1 MKRKL
6 IVVFMTIVMAVSLAF
21 GMSIMTVGAAD
32 ELTLGAV
39 TLASGGNIEFECSQ
53 FTGGDNVELITPNQT
68 TGATTQIYVTSGENK
83 YYASH
88 VRQIVNA
95 RKRFSLFF
103 IVNGKSYNFDSATK
117 GDLLTIEKG
126 LTFASYPDLTV
137 SEDINYIFTGSSWIK
152 GKELPTEA
160 EALVLGDVSL
170 TNGSQIEIA
179 NTQFTAADEKELTIN
194 GKEYIVL
201 TGADGET
208 YTPSHVRQMGKTR
221 KAFKLYFNNANAN
234 GKKYSFASSAK
245 GDLLTVKKG
254 LTITGNED
262 GAEYNIEVKA
272 DINYIYTG
280 SAWISGTE
288 LPAEKTELT
297 VSTLSLSSAQGK
309 KDALLYLTTGSDN
322 TADLGD
328 ANQSFCLNFVD
339 LNFADGTKGDVWY
352 ARICKNEVR
361 FFVHNKN
368 GSGNMNTSGLTR
380 GDKFVVKTGFAYSAT
395 ATSEVKADKNYIY
408 DGSAWIEGTELPAD
422 QELTIGDIDPFYVSG
437 TQVEMG
443 CEMFTGAD
451 EAADLTVEN
460 GTNIVITD
468 VDGNTYTP
476 SNIRQVPSRKH
487 FKLYFNGKGYSFDS
501 AKRGDKLVIGE
512 GFAIRGNY
520 SYVVSSDITFIYT
533 GTTWIKAETLPAEK
547 SELKVGSI
555 TAGVGVSGAYP
566 KDALIYVN
574 TDSTNAAD
582 NGMNDVAEIR
592 RFVRY
597 TFNGTPAVIGNV
609 WFARLYKGEARFF
622 VRQKTNGA
630 ANMAVSD
637 IAKGDKFTVKKGF
650 SIGNAEVK
658 ADVSYIF
665 NGNVWVNA
673 EDYIDYDKLTKN
685 GIDTKEKELTL
696 YKGDEFV
703 LPELFYTYTTEVK
716 VPETVDADDVTIENA
731 PDMNTVN
738 ENGYRVTLK
747 VGDFSVNITVKV
759 LDTTELNVTNVGV
772 DLNWNKIAVETD
784 TANQKSD
791 INAHTEY
798 LRYFEY
804 DRDGVKLT
812 VSGYI
817 IYGNKYE
824 IDVKDTDGNWM
835 VRDKVAY
842 CKAGDKLT
850 IKKGLPFLAGERLVE
865 TIAYVYNGN
874 VWVNAEDYIDYDKLT
889 KNGIDTKEKELT
901 LYKGDEFVLPELFY
915 TYTTEVKV
923 PETVDAD
930 DVTIE
935 NAPDMNT
942 VNENGYRVTLK
953 VGDFSVNITVKV
965 LDTTELNVTNVGVD
979 LNWNKIAVET
989 DTANQKSDINAH
1001 TEYLRYFEYDR
1012 DGVKLTVSG
1021 YIIYGNKYE
1030 IDVKDTDGNWMVR
1043 DKVAYCKVGDKFT
1056 VKKGLPFINGERLT
1070 ETVTYV
1076 YNGTKFV
1083 KLVEPETFDVDATMS
1098 VFVNG
1103 VKQINVK
1110 DDAAV
1115 TAVYK
1120 YASSDV
1126 TVATVS
1132 ETGVV
1137 KGIKVGT
1144 AKITVSYKDVSKEIT
1159 VTVSEEPAKKG
1170 IEIVSDIEIFYVPVA
1185 TATADNNF
1193 TSMGY
1198 TLLARYLY
1206 VDGSVG
1212 DVFDVEASQ
1221 IGDIN
1226 YTVAGLKDLTI
1237 TIGEFTATVKVN
1249 VYEYKNVTSF
1259 TSLGVSGYDVND
1271 DRNQPGTWNG
1281 HMIIGMNSISTSKGN
1296 MLSTESSE
1304 KMSEYIVY
1312 ETAEG
1317 NKYYGKAD
1325 KDNDIIDRIGV
1336 WQLGTNLLIMIK
1348 PEGSNANVGYG
1359 SEDHWKSDA
1368 SYGYVPVY
1376 KAGDKITFLA
1386 GMPIYA
1392 WKGSLGENNYPAE
1405 GKGCLIVEGYVTED
1419 IVYYCYEEDGVKSL
1433 WQIYKEYTDF
1443 TVNPS
1448 VTLTVGG
1455 TGSIGAVKTPID
1467 ATTGKFTY
1475 ESSDPAVV
1483 TVTKDGNL
1491 AGLGIGTATVTVTL
1505 TGGKDADG
1513 NALDP
1518 IVKTVTVT
1526 VKKGIKSVSGEITV
1540 TKGATI
1546 DLADYEITVRYTD
1559 GTEENISLGANNV
1572 IVEDIDTT
1580 VTGTTEYGV
1589 RVTIDGETKR
1599 GTLTVTVKDAKKG
1612 CKGDVVSVSSIL
1624 GLAFVTAGVI
1634 IVRKKSKKA

>member
-32 ELTLGAV
+32 ELTLGDV
-39 TLASGGNIEFECSQ
+39 STTYTSGTAIEISCSQ
-53 FTGGDNVELITPNQT
+53 FTTGGDEQELGGNSLTYVT
-68 TGATTQIYVTSGENK
+68 VTSGGSTYN
-83 YYASH
+83 ASN
-88 VRQIVNA
+88 VRQIVSRKSLRVYFNGTGYSFSNA
-95 RKRFSLFF
+95 K
-103 IVNGKSYNFDSATK
+103 K
-117 GDLLTIEKG
+117 GDLFTVKQG
-126 LTFASYPDLTV
+126 MTSTKYPDLTV
-137 SEDINYIFTGSSWIK
+137 SEDINYIYTGISWIK
-152 GKELPTEA
+152 GNEVPSNVEIIWPESFGTNDWGSMVTQLNLPTSSPIFNGGDLNPTA
-160 EALVLGDVSL
+160 ENLAKIRITRGE
-170 TNGSQIEIA
+170 TK
-179 NTQFTAADEKELTIN
+179 FAASNVYGWN
-194 GKEYIVL
+194 GKL
-201 TGADGET
+201 T
-208 YTPSHVRQMGKTR
+208 
-221 KAFKLYFNNANAN
+221 LYFNNTGYDGTNAQ
-234 GKKYSFASSAK
+234 K
-245 GDLLTVKKG
+245 DDV
-254 LTITGNED
+254 LTIDAGFTLTIDGTNYVSTKAKSYTFTGTQWVD
-262 GAEYNIEVKA
+262 TAEV
-272 DINYIYTG
+272 
-280 SAWISGTE
+280 
-288 LPAEKTELT
+288 PAEKTELT

-328 ANQSFCLNFVD
+328 ANQSFCLNFVE

-368 GSGNMNTSGLTR
+368 GSGNMNTTGLTR

-520 SYVVSSDITFIYT
+520 SYVVSSDITFFYT
-533 GTTWIKAETLPAEK
+533 GTTWVKAETLPAEK

-555 TAGVGVSGAYP
+555 TAGVGVSGAYA

-582 NGMNDVAEIR
+582 NGMNDVAELR

-738 ENGYRVTLK
+738 ENGYQVTLK

-759 LDTTELNVTNVGV
+759 LAPTDIHVTGV
-772 DLNWNKIAVETD
+772 AADLNWNKLAVITD
-784 TANQKSD
+784 TANQKADTS
-791 INAHTEY
+791 AHTEY

-804 DRDGVKLT
+804 ERNGVQLT
-812 VSGYI
+812 ISGYI
-817 IYGNKYE
+817 IYGNRYE

-942 VNENGYRVTLK
+942 VNENGYQVTLK

-965 LDTTELNVTNVGVD
+965 LAPTDIHVTGVAAD
-979 LNWNKIAVET
+979 LNWNKLAVIT
-989 DTANQKSDINAH
+989 DTANQKADTSAH
-1001 TEYLRYFEYDR
+1001 TEYLRYFEYER
-1012 DGVKLTVSG
+1012 NGVQLTISG
-1021 YIIYGNKYE
+1021 YIIYGNRYE

-1120 YASSDV
+1120 YASSDD

-1170 IEIVSDIEIFYVPVA
+1170 IEIVSDVEIFYVPVA

-1271 DRNQPGTWNG
+1271 DRNQAGTWNG

-1572 IVEDIDTT
+1572 IVEDIDTS

>member
-103 IVNGKSYNFDSATK
+103 IVNGKSYNFGSATK

-208 YTPSHVRQMGKTR
+208 YTPSNVRQMGKVR

-328 ANQSFCLNFVD
+328 ANQSFCLNFVA

-533 GTTWIKAETLPAEK
+533 GTTWVKAETLPAEK

-582 NGMNDVAEIR
+582 NGMNDVAELR

-738 ENGYRVTLK
+738 ENGY
-747 VGDFSVNITVKV
+747 
-759 LDTTELNVTNVGV
+759 
-772 DLNWNKIAVETD
+772 
-784 TANQKSD
+784 Q
-791 INAHTEY
+791 
-798 LRYFEY
+798 
-804 DRDGVKLT
+804 
-812 VSGYI
+812 
-817 IYGNKYE
+817 
-824 IDVKDTDGNWM
+824 
-835 VRDKVAY
+835 
-842 CKAGDKLT
+842 
-850 IKKGLPFLAGERLVE
+850 
-865 TIAYVYNGN
+865 
-874 VWVNAEDYIDYDKLT
+874 
-889 KNGIDTKEKELT
+889 
-901 LYKGDEFVLPELFY
+901 
-915 TYTTEVKV
+915 
-923 PETVDAD
+923 
-930 DVTIE
+930 
-935 NAPDMNT
+935 
-942 VNENGYRVTLK
+942 VTLK

-1120 YASSDV
+1120 YASSDD

-1572 IVEDIDTT
+1572 IVEDIDTS

-1634 IVRKKSKKA
+1634 IVRKKGKKA

>member
-32 ELTLGAV
+32 ELTLGDV
-39 TLASGGNIEFECSQ
+39 STTYTSGTAIEISCSQ
-53 FTGGDNVELITPNQT
+53 FTTGGDEQELGGNSLTYVT
-68 TGATTQIYVTSGENK
+68 VTSGGSTYN
-83 YYASH
+83 ASN
-88 VRQIVNA
+88 VRQIVSRKSLRVYFNGTGYSFSNA
-95 RKRFSLFF
+95 K
-103 IVNGKSYNFDSATK
+103 K
-117 GDLLTIEKG
+117 GDLFTVKQG
-126 LTFASYPDLTV
+126 MTSTKYPDLTV

-179 NTQFTAADEKELTIN
+179 NTQFTAADEKELAIN

-208 YTPSHVRQMGKTR
+208 YTPSHVRQMGKVR

-328 ANQSFCLNFVD
+328 ANQSFCLNFVE

-582 NGMNDVAEIR
+582 NGMNDVAELR

-716 VPETVDADDVTIENA
+716 VPETVEADDVTIENA

-759 LDTTELNVTNVGV
+759 LDTTELNVTNVRV
-772 DLNWNKIAVETD
+772 DLDWNKIAVETD

-791 INAHTEY
+791 T
-798 LRYFEY
+798 
-804 DRDGVKLT
+804 
-812 VSGYI
+812 
-817 IYGNKYE
+817 
-824 IDVKDTDGNWM
+824 
-835 VRDKVAY
+835 
-842 CKAGDKLT
+842 
-850 IKKGLPFLAGERLVE
+850 
-865 TIAYVYNGN
+865 
-874 VWVNAEDYIDYDKLT
+874 
-889 KNGIDTKEKELT
+889 
-901 LYKGDEFVLPELFY
+901 
-915 TYTTEVKV
+915 
-923 PETVDAD
+923 
-930 DVTIE
+930 
-935 NAPDMNT
+935 
-942 VNENGYRVTLK
+942 
-953 VGDFSVNITVKV
+953 
-965 LDTTELNVTNVGVD
+965 
-979 LNWNKIAVET
+979 
-989 DTANQKSDINAH
+989 NAH

-1170 IEIVSDIEIFYVPVA
+1170 IEIVSDVEIFYVPVA

-1572 IVEDIDTT
+1572 IVEDIDTS

>member
-39 TLASGGNIEFECSQ
+39 TSTSGSSVEIGCTQ
-53 FTGGDNVELITPNQT
+53 FTTGKDEDELNVNDLSNVTLT
-68 TGATTQIYVTSGENK
+68 TNGTTYN
-83 YYASH
+83 ASH
-88 VRQIVNA
+88 VRQILS
-95 RKRFSLFF
+95 RKAFKVYF
-103 IVNGKSYNFDSATK
+103 NGSGYNFSNAVR
-117 GDLLTIEKG
+117 GDLITVKAG
-126 LTFASYPDLTV
+126 TAFGKYPDIAV
-137 SEDINYIFTGSSWIK
+137 SADINYIFTGSSWIK
-152 GKELPTEA
+152 GTEVPTEA
-160 EALVLGDVSL
+160 EALVLGDVL
-170 TNGSQIEIA
+170 NVNGKSINIA
-179 NTQFTAADEKELTIN
+179 CTQFTNGDEVDILTAN
-194 GKEYIVL
+194 QS
-201 TGADGET
+201 TGATSDIYITTAAGAVVK
-208 YTPSHVRQMGKTR
+208 PSHVRQMTNTY
-221 KAFKLYFNNANAN
+221 KALKLYFMVNGADYTFANA
-234 GKKYSFASSAK
+234 AK
-245 GDLLTVKKG
+245 GDI
-254 LTITGNED
+254 LTIKEGFKI
-262 GAEYNIEVKA
+262 GGKYNIEVKA

-288 LPAEKTELT
+288 LP
-297 VSTLSLSSAQGK
+297 S
-309 KDALLYLTTGSDN
+309 
-322 TADLGD
+322 
-328 ANQSFCLNFVD
+328 
-339 LNFADGTKGDVWY
+339 
-352 ARICKNEVR
+352 EVEIA
-361 FFVHNKN
+361 FPA
-368 GSGNMNTSGLTR
+368 TI
-380 GDKFVVKTGFAYSAT
+380 SAT
-395 ATSEVKADKNYIY
+395 AWNSNTEIRIPTSFAIKNSADLKPTADTLALVKVVSGDTTYNATNIYEWNGCLSFYFNNTGYTGKTAKRGDILSVGAGFTVNHNGTTYVCADGIKYIFNGLFWVKG
-408 DGSAWIEGTELPAD
+408 DTLAQQTEL
-422 QELTIGDIDPFYVSG
+422 ELPDTLDVSYWS
-437 TQVEMG
+437 
-443 CEMFTGAD
+443 
-451 EAADLTVEN
+451 N
-460 GTNIVITD
+460 
-468 VDGNTYTP
+468 NTELRIP
-476 SNIRQVPSRKH
+476 SNIENKDVANLNPAADALALVKIVGANKEYKAAYIYGWAGSDGKGRLT
-487 FKLYFNGKGYSFDS
+487 FYFNNTGYTGKTP
-501 AKRGDKLVIGE
+501 AKGDKLVIGKNFIITSGGKE
-512 GFAIRGNY
+512 FVCTNGKT
-520 SYVVSSDITFIYT
+520 YV
-533 GTTWIKAETLPAEK
+533 
-547 SELKVGSI
+547 
-555 TAGVGVSGAYP
+555 
-566 KDALIYVN
+566 
-574 TDSTNAAD
+574 
-582 NGMNDVAEIR
+582 
-592 RFVRY
+592 
-597 TFNGTPAVIGNV
+597 FNGS
-609 WFARLYKGEARFF
+609 L
-622 VRQKTNGA
+622 
-630 ANMAVSD
+630 
-637 IAKGDKFTVKKGF
+637 
-650 SIGNAEVK
+650 
-658 ADVSYIF
+658 
-665 NGNVWVNA
+665 WVDE

-759 LDTTELNVTNVGV
+759 LDTTELNVTNVRV
-772 DLNWNKIAVETD
+772 DLDWNKIAVETD

-791 INAHTEY
+791 T
-798 LRYFEY
+798 
-804 DRDGVKLT
+804 
-812 VSGYI
+812 
-817 IYGNKYE
+817 
-824 IDVKDTDGNWM
+824 
-835 VRDKVAY
+835 
-842 CKAGDKLT
+842 
-850 IKKGLPFLAGERLVE
+850 
-865 TIAYVYNGN
+865 
-874 VWVNAEDYIDYDKLT
+874 
-889 KNGIDTKEKELT
+889 
-901 LYKGDEFVLPELFY
+901 
-915 TYTTEVKV
+915 
-923 PETVDAD
+923 
-930 DVTIE
+930 
-935 NAPDMNT
+935 
-942 VNENGYRVTLK
+942 
-953 VGDFSVNITVKV
+953 
-965 LDTTELNVTNVGVD
+965 
-979 LNWNKIAVET
+979 
-989 DTANQKSDINAH
+989 NAH

-1572 IVEDIDTT
+1572 IVEDIDTS

-1624 GLAFVTAGVI
+1624 GLVFVTAGVI

>member
-53 FTGGDNVELITPNQT
+53 FTGKDNDELIAPNQT

-103 IVNGKSYNFDSATK
+103 IVNGKSYNFGSATK

-152 GKELPTEA
+152 GTEVPTEA
-160 EALVLGDVSL
+160 EALVLGDVL
-170 TNGSQIEIA
+170 NVNGKSINIA
-179 NTQFTAADEKELTIN
+179 CTQFTNGDEVDILTAN
-194 GKEYIVL
+194 QS
-201 TGADGET
+201 TGATSDIYITTAAGAVVK
-208 YTPSHVRQMGKTR
+208 PSHVRQMTNTY
-221 KAFKLYFNNANAN
+221 KALKLYFMVNGADYTFANA
-234 GKKYSFASSAK
+234 AK
-245 GDLLTVKKG
+245 GDI
-254 LTITGNED
+254 LTIKEGFKI
-262 GAEYNIEVKA
+262 GGKYNIEVKA

-288 LPAEKTELT
+288 LP
-297 VSTLSLSSAQGK
+297 S
-309 KDALLYLTTGSDN
+309 
-322 TADLGD
+322 
-328 ANQSFCLNFVD
+328 
-339 LNFADGTKGDVWY
+339 
-352 ARICKNEVR
+352 EVEIA
-361 FFVHNKN
+361 FPA
-368 GSGNMNTSGLTR
+368 TI
-380 GDKFVVKTGFAYSAT
+380 SAT
-395 ATSEVKADKNYIY
+395 AWNSNTEIRIPTSFAIKNSADLKPTADTLALVKVVSGDTTYNATNIYEWNGCLSFYFNNTGYTGKTAKRGDILSVGAGFTVNHNGTTYVCADGIKYIFNGLFWVKG
-408 DGSAWIEGTELPAD
+408 DTLAQQTEL
-422 QELTIGDIDPFYVSG
+422 ELPDTLDVSYWLKD
-437 TQVEMG
+437 TE
-443 CEMFTGAD
+443 
-451 EAADLTVEN
+451 LR
-460 GTNIVITD
+460 I
-468 VDGNTYTP
+468 P
-476 SNIRQVPSRKH
+476 SNIENKDVTDLNPAADALALVKIVGANKEYKAAYIYGWAGSDGKGRLT
-487 FKLYFNGKGYSFDS
+487 FYFNNTGYTGKTP
-501 AKRGDKLVIGE
+501 AKGDKLVIGKNFIITSGGKE
-512 GFAIRGNY
+512 FVCTNGKT
-520 SYVVSSDITFIYT
+520 YV
-533 GTTWIKAETLPAEK
+533 
-547 SELKVGSI
+547 
-555 TAGVGVSGAYP
+555 
-566 KDALIYVN
+566 
-574 TDSTNAAD
+574 
-582 NGMNDVAEIR
+582 
-592 RFVRY
+592 
-597 TFNGTPAVIGNV
+597 FNGS
-609 WFARLYKGEARFF
+609 L
-622 VRQKTNGA
+622 
-630 ANMAVSD
+630 
-637 IAKGDKFTVKKGF
+637 
-650 SIGNAEVK
+650 
-658 ADVSYIF
+658 
-665 NGNVWVNA
+665 WVDE

-738 ENGYRVTLK
+738 ENGYQVTLK

-791 INAHTEY
+791 T
-798 LRYFEY
+798 
-804 DRDGVKLT
+804 
-812 VSGYI
+812 S
-817 IYGNKYE
+817 
-824 IDVKDTDGNWM
+824 
-835 VRDKVAY
+835 
-842 CKAGDKLT
+842 
-850 IKKGLPFLAGERLVE
+850 
-865 TIAYVYNGN
+865 
-874 VWVNAEDYIDYDKLT
+874 
-889 KNGIDTKEKELT
+889 
-901 LYKGDEFVLPELFY
+901 
-915 TYTTEVKV
+915 
-923 PETVDAD
+923 
-930 DVTIE
+930 
-935 NAPDMNT
+935 
-942 VNENGYRVTLK
+942 
-953 VGDFSVNITVKV
+953 
-965 LDTTELNVTNVGVD
+965 
-979 LNWNKIAVET
+979 
-989 DTANQKSDINAH
+989 AH

-1170 IEIVSDIEIFYVPVA
+1170 IEIVSDVEIFYVPVA

-1325 KDNDIIDRIGV
+1325 NDNDIIDRIGV

-1572 IVEDIDTT
+1572 IVEDIDTS

-1634 IVRKKSKKA
+1634 IVRKKGKKA

>member
-32 ELTLGAV
+32 ELTLGDV
-39 TLASGGNIEFECSQ
+39 STTYTSGTAIEISCSQ
-53 FTGGDNVELITPNQT
+53 FTTGGDEQELGGNSLTYVT
-68 TGATTQIYVTSGENK
+68 VTSGGSTYN
-83 YYASH
+83 ASN
-88 VRQIVNA
+88 VRQIVSRKSLRVYFNGTGYSFSNA
-95 RKRFSLFF
+95 K
-103 IVNGKSYNFDSATK
+103 K
-117 GDLLTIEKG
+117 GDLFTVKQG
-126 LTFASYPDLTV
+126 MTSTKYPDLTV
-137 SEDINYIFTGSSWIK
+137 SEDINYIYTGISWIK
-152 GKELPTEA
+152 GNEVPSNVEIIWPESFGTNDWGSMVTQLNLPTSSPIFNGGDLNPTA
-160 EALVLGDVSL
+160 ENLAKIRITRGE
-170 TNGSQIEIA
+170 TK
-179 NTQFTAADEKELTIN
+179 FAASNVYGWN
-194 GKEYIVL
+194 GKL
-201 TGADGET
+201 T
-208 YTPSHVRQMGKTR
+208 
-221 KAFKLYFNNANAN
+221 LYFNNTGYDGTNAQ
-234 GKKYSFASSAK
+234 K
-245 GDLLTVKKG
+245 DDV
-254 LTITGNED
+254 LTIDAGFTLTIDGTNYVSTKAKSYTFTGTQWVD
-262 GAEYNIEVKA
+262 TAEV
-272 DINYIYTG
+272 
-280 SAWISGTE
+280 
-288 LPAEKTELT
+288 PAEKTELT

-328 ANQSFCLNFVD
+328 ANQSFCLNFVE

-368 GSGNMNTSGLTR
+368 GSGNMNTTGLTR

-582 NGMNDVAEIR
+582 NGMNDVAELR

-650 SIGNAEVK
+650 SIGNTEVK

-738 ENGYRVTLK
+738 ENGYQVTLK

-791 INAHTEY
+791 T
-798 LRYFEY
+798 
-804 DRDGVKLT
+804 
-812 VSGYI
+812 S
-817 IYGNKYE
+817 
-824 IDVKDTDGNWM
+824 
-835 VRDKVAY
+835 
-842 CKAGDKLT
+842 
-850 IKKGLPFLAGERLVE
+850 
-865 TIAYVYNGN
+865 
-874 VWVNAEDYIDYDKLT
+874 
-889 KNGIDTKEKELT
+889 
-901 LYKGDEFVLPELFY
+901 
-915 TYTTEVKV
+915 
-923 PETVDAD
+923 
-930 DVTIE
+930 
-935 NAPDMNT
+935 
-942 VNENGYRVTLK
+942 
-953 VGDFSVNITVKV
+953 
-965 LDTTELNVTNVGVD
+965 
-979 LNWNKIAVET
+979 
-989 DTANQKSDINAH
+989 AH

-1120 YASSDV
+1120 YASSDD

-1132 ETGVV
+1132 EMGVV

-1170 IEIVSDIEIFYVPVA
+1170 IEIVSDVEIFYVPVA

-1572 IVEDIDTT
+1572 IVEDIDTS

-1624 GLAFVTAGVI
+1624 GLALVTAGVI
-1634 IVRKKSKKA
+1634 IVRKKGKKA

>member
-39 TLASGGNIEFECSQ
+39 TLTSGGNIEFECSQ

-103 IVNGKSYNFDSATK
+103 IVNGKSYNFGSATK

-179 NTQFTAADEKELTIN
+179 NTQFTAADEKELAIN

-208 YTPSHVRQMGKTR
+208 YTPSHVRQMGKVR

-328 ANQSFCLNFVD
+328 ANQSFCLNFVE

-451 EAADLTVEN
+451 ESADLTVEN

-582 NGMNDVAEIR
+582 NGMNDVAELR

-716 VPETVDADDVTIENA
+716 VPETVDADDVTIENV

-747 VGDFSVNITVKV
+747 VGDFSVDITVKV
-759 LDTTELNVTNVGV
+759 LDTTELNVTNVRV
-772 DLNWNKIAVETD
+772 DLDWNKIAVETD

-791 INAHTEY
+791 T
-798 LRYFEY
+798 
-804 DRDGVKLT
+804 
-812 VSGYI
+812 
-817 IYGNKYE
+817 
-824 IDVKDTDGNWM
+824 
-835 VRDKVAY
+835 
-842 CKAGDKLT
+842 
-850 IKKGLPFLAGERLVE
+850 
-865 TIAYVYNGN
+865 
-874 VWVNAEDYIDYDKLT
+874 
-889 KNGIDTKEKELT
+889 
-901 LYKGDEFVLPELFY
+901 
-915 TYTTEVKV
+915 
-923 PETVDAD
+923 
-930 DVTIE
+930 
-935 NAPDMNT
+935 
-942 VNENGYRVTLK
+942 
-953 VGDFSVNITVKV
+953 
-965 LDTTELNVTNVGVD
+965 
-979 LNWNKIAVET
+979 
-989 DTANQKSDINAH
+989 NAH

-1120 YASSDV
+1120 YASSDD

-1572 IVEDIDTT
+1572 IVEDIDTS

-1589 RVTIDGETKR
+1589 RVTIDGEIKR

-1634 IVRKKSKKA
+1634 IVRKKGKKA

>member
-53 FTGGDNVELITPNQT
+53 FTGKDNDELITPNQT

-103 IVNGKSYNFDSATK
+103 IVNGKSYNFGSATK

-160 EALVLGDVSL
+160 EALVLGDVL
-170 TNGSQIEIA
+170 NVNGKSINIA
-179 NTQFTAADEKELTIN
+179 CTQFTNGDEVEILTAN
-194 GKEYIVL
+194 QS
-201 TGADGET
+201 TGATSDIYITTAAGAVVK
-208 YTPSHVRQMGKTR
+208 PSHVRQMTNTY
-221 KAFKLYFNNANAN
+221 KALKLYFMVNGADYTFANA
-234 GKKYSFASSAK
+234 AK
-245 GDLLTVKKG
+245 GDI
-254 LTITGNED
+254 LTIKEGFKI
-262 GAEYNIEVKA
+262 GGKYNIEVKA

-288 LPAEKTELT
+288 LP
-297 VSTLSLSSAQGK
+297 S
-309 KDALLYLTTGSDN
+309 
-322 TADLGD
+322 
-328 ANQSFCLNFVD
+328 
-339 LNFADGTKGDVWY
+339 
-352 ARICKNEVR
+352 EVEIA
-361 FFVHNKN
+361 FPA
-368 GSGNMNTSGLTR
+368 TI
-380 GDKFVVKTGFAYSAT
+380 SAT
-395 ATSEVKADKNYIY
+395 AWNSNTEIRIPTSFAIKNSADLKPTADTLALVKVVSGDTTYNATNIYEWNGCLSFYFNNTGYTGKTAKRGDILSVGAGFTVNHNGTTYVCADGIKYIFNGLFWVKG
-408 DGSAWIEGTELPAD
+408 DTLAQQTEL
-422 QELTIGDIDPFYVSG
+422 ELPDTLDVSYWLKD
-437 TQVEMG
+437 TE
-443 CEMFTGAD
+443 
-451 EAADLTVEN
+451 LR
-460 GTNIVITD
+460 I
-468 VDGNTYTP
+468 P
-476 SNIRQVPSRKH
+476 SNIENKDVTDLNPAADALALVKIVGANKEYKAAYIYGWAGSDGKGRLT
-487 FKLYFNGKGYSFDS
+487 FYFNNTGYTGKTP
-501 AKRGDKLVIGE
+501 AKGDKLVIGKNFIITSGGKE
-512 GFAIRGNY
+512 FVCTNGKT
-520 SYVVSSDITFIYT
+520 YV
-533 GTTWIKAETLPAEK
+533 
-547 SELKVGSI
+547 
-555 TAGVGVSGAYP
+555 
-566 KDALIYVN
+566 
-574 TDSTNAAD
+574 
-582 NGMNDVAEIR
+582 
-592 RFVRY
+592 
-597 TFNGTPAVIGNV
+597 FNGS
-609 WFARLYKGEARFF
+609 L
-622 VRQKTNGA
+622 
-630 ANMAVSD
+630 
-637 IAKGDKFTVKKGF
+637 
-650 SIGNAEVK
+650 
-658 ADVSYIF
+658 
-665 NGNVWVNA
+665 WVDE

-738 ENGYRVTLK
+738 ENGYQVTLK

-791 INAHTEY
+791 T
-798 LRYFEY
+798 
-804 DRDGVKLT
+804 
-812 VSGYI
+812 S
-817 IYGNKYE
+817 
-824 IDVKDTDGNWM
+824 
-835 VRDKVAY
+835 
-842 CKAGDKLT
+842 
-850 IKKGLPFLAGERLVE
+850 
-865 TIAYVYNGN
+865 
-874 VWVNAEDYIDYDKLT
+874 
-889 KNGIDTKEKELT
+889 
-901 LYKGDEFVLPELFY
+901 
-915 TYTTEVKV
+915 
-923 PETVDAD
+923 
-930 DVTIE
+930 
-935 NAPDMNT
+935 
-942 VNENGYRVTLK
+942 
-953 VGDFSVNITVKV
+953 
-965 LDTTELNVTNVGVD
+965 
-979 LNWNKIAVET
+979 
-989 DTANQKSDINAH
+989 AH

-1572 IVEDIDTT
+1572 IVEDIDTS

-1634 IVRKKSKKA
+1634 IVRKKGKKA

>member
-39 TLASGGNIEFECSQ
+39 TSTSGSSVEIGCTQ
-53 FTGGDNVELITPNQT
+53 FTTGKDEDELNVNDLSNVTLT
-68 TGATTQIYVTSGENK
+68 TNGTTYN
-83 YYASH
+83 ASH
-88 VRQIVNA
+88 VRQILS
-95 RKRFSLFF
+95 RKAFKVYF
-103 IVNGKSYNFDSATK
+103 NGSGYNFSNAVR
-117 GDLLTIEKG
+117 GDLITVKAG
-126 LTFASYPDLTV
+126 TAFGKYPDIAV
-137 SEDINYIFTGSSWIK
+137 SADINYIFTGSSWIK
-152 GKELPTEA
+152 GTEVPTEA

-170 TNGSQIEIA
+170 TSGTQIEISS
-179 NTQFTAADEKELTIN
+179 TQFVGGDEAELTNNGVSNIVLTAAD
-194 GKEYIVL
+194 
-201 TGADGET
+201 GES
-208 YTPSHVRQMGKTR
+208 YTPSHVRQMTNAR
-221 KAFKLYFNNANAN
+221 KAFKLYFNNVNGS
-234 GKKYSFASSAK
+234 GKKYSFDSAAK
-245 GDLLTVKKG
+245 GDILTIKKG
-254 LTITGNED
+254 FKITGNSV
-262 GAEYNIEVKA
+262 GKSYNLEVKE

-288 LPAEKTELT
+288 LP
-297 VSTLSLSSAQGK
+297 S
-309 KDALLYLTTGSDN
+309 
-322 TADLGD
+322 
-328 ANQSFCLNFVD
+328 
-339 LNFADGTKGDVWY
+339 
-352 ARICKNEVR
+352 EVEIA
-361 FFVHNKN
+361 FPA
-368 GSGNMNTSGLTR
+368 TI
-380 GDKFVVKTGFAYSAT
+380 SAT
-395 ATSEVKADKNYIY
+395 AWNSNTEIRIPTSFAIKNSADLKPTADTLALVKVVSGDTTYNATNIYEWNGCLSFYFNNTGYTGKTAKRGDILSVGAGFTVNHNGTTYVCADGIKYIFNGLFWVKG
-408 DGSAWIEGTELPAD
+408 DTLAQQTEL
-422 QELTIGDIDPFYVSG
+422 ELPDTLDVSYWS
-437 TQVEMG
+437 
-443 CEMFTGAD
+443 
-451 EAADLTVEN
+451 N
-460 GTNIVITD
+460 
-468 VDGNTYTP
+468 NTELRIP
-476 SNIRQVPSRKH
+476 SNIENKDVANLNPAADALALVKIVGANKEYKAAYIYGWAGSDGKGRLT
-487 FKLYFNGKGYSFDS
+487 FYFNNTGYTGKTP
-501 AKRGDKLVIGE
+501 AKGDKLVIGKNFIITSGGKE
-512 GFAIRGNY
+512 FVCTNGKT
-520 SYVVSSDITFIYT
+520 YV
-533 GTTWIKAETLPAEK
+533 
-547 SELKVGSI
+547 
-555 TAGVGVSGAYP
+555 
-566 KDALIYVN
+566 
-574 TDSTNAAD
+574 
-582 NGMNDVAEIR
+582 
-592 RFVRY
+592 
-597 TFNGTPAVIGNV
+597 FNGS
-609 WFARLYKGEARFF
+609 L
-622 VRQKTNGA
+622 
-630 ANMAVSD
+630 
-637 IAKGDKFTVKKGF
+637 
-650 SIGNAEVK
+650 
-658 ADVSYIF
+658 
-665 NGNVWVNA
+665 WV
-673 EDYIDYDKLTKN
+673 
-685 GIDTKEKELTL
+685 
-696 YKGDEFV
+696 DE
-703 LPELFYTYTTEVK
+703 
-716 VPETVDADDVTIENA
+716 
-731 PDMNTVN
+731 
-738 ENGYRVTLK
+738 
-747 VGDFSVNITVKV
+747 
-759 LDTTELNVTNVGV
+759 
-772 DLNWNKIAVETD
+772 
-784 TANQKSD
+784 
-791 INAHTEY
+791 
-798 LRYFEY
+798 
-804 DRDGVKLT
+804 
-812 VSGYI
+812 
-817 IYGNKYE
+817 
-824 IDVKDTDGNWM
+824 
-835 VRDKVAY
+835 
-842 CKAGDKLT
+842 
-850 IKKGLPFLAGERLVE
+850 
-865 TIAYVYNGN
+865 
-874 VWVNAEDYIDYDKLT
+874 EDYIDYDKLT

-1572 IVEDIDTT
+1572 IVEDIDTS

-1624 GLAFVTAGVI
+1624 GLVFVTAGVI
-1634 IVRKKSKKA
+1634 IVRKKGKKA

>member
-39 TLASGGNIEFECSQ
+39 TSTSGSSVEIGCTQ
-53 FTGGDNVELITPNQT
+53 FTTGKDEDELNVNDLSNVTLT
-68 TGATTQIYVTSGENK
+68 TNGTTYN
-83 YYASH
+83 ASH
-88 VRQIVNA
+88 VRQILS
-95 RKRFSLFF
+95 RKAFKVYF
-103 IVNGKSYNFDSATK
+103 NGSGYNFSNAVR
-117 GDLLTIEKG
+117 GDLITVKAG
-126 LTFASYPDLTV
+126 TAFGKYPDIAV
-137 SEDINYIFTGSSWIK
+137 SADINYIFTGSSWIK
-152 GKELPTEA
+152 GTEVPTEA
-160 EALVLGDVSL
+160 EALVLGDVL
-170 TNGSQIEIA
+170 NVNGKSINIA
-179 NTQFTAADEKELTIN
+179 CTQFTNGDEVDILTAN
-194 GKEYIVL
+194 QS
-201 TGADGET
+201 TGATSDIYITTAAGAVVK
-208 YTPSHVRQMGKTR
+208 PSHVRQMTNTY
-221 KAFKLYFNNANAN
+221 KALKLYFMVNGADYTFANA
-234 GKKYSFASSAK
+234 AK
-245 GDLLTVKKG
+245 GDI
-254 LTITGNED
+254 LTIKEGFKI
-262 GAEYNIEVKA
+262 GGKYNIEVKA

-288 LPAEKTELT
+288 LP
-297 VSTLSLSSAQGK
+297 S
-309 KDALLYLTTGSDN
+309 
-322 TADLGD
+322 
-328 ANQSFCLNFVD
+328 
-339 LNFADGTKGDVWY
+339 
-352 ARICKNEVR
+352 EVEIA
-361 FFVHNKN
+361 FPA
-368 GSGNMNTSGLTR
+368 TI
-380 GDKFVVKTGFAYSAT
+380 SAT
-395 ATSEVKADKNYIY
+395 AWNSNTEIRIPTSFAIKNSADLKPTADTLALVKVVSGDTTYNATNIYEWNGCLSFYFNNTGYTGKTAKRGDILSVGAGFTVNHNGTTYVCADGIKYIFNGLFWVKG
-408 DGSAWIEGTELPAD
+408 DTLAQQTEL
-422 QELTIGDIDPFYVSG
+422 ELPDTLDVSYWS
-437 TQVEMG
+437 
-443 CEMFTGAD
+443 
-451 EAADLTVEN
+451 N
-460 GTNIVITD
+460 
-468 VDGNTYTP
+468 NTELRIP
-476 SNIRQVPSRKH
+476 SNIENKDVANLNPAADALALVKIVGANKEYKAAYIYGWAGSDGKGRLT
-487 FKLYFNGKGYSFDS
+487 FYFNNTGYTGKTP
-501 AKRGDKLVIGE
+501 AKGDKLVIGKNFIITSGGKE
-512 GFAIRGNY
+512 FVCTNGKT
-520 SYVVSSDITFIYT
+520 YV
-533 GTTWIKAETLPAEK
+533 
-547 SELKVGSI
+547 
-555 TAGVGVSGAYP
+555 
-566 KDALIYVN
+566 
-574 TDSTNAAD
+574 
-582 NGMNDVAEIR
+582 
-592 RFVRY
+592 
-597 TFNGTPAVIGNV
+597 FNGS
-609 WFARLYKGEARFF
+609 L
-622 VRQKTNGA
+622 
-630 ANMAVSD
+630 
-637 IAKGDKFTVKKGF
+637 
-650 SIGNAEVK
+650 
-658 ADVSYIF
+658 
-665 NGNVWVNA
+665 WVDE

-738 ENGYRVTLK
+738 ENGYQVTLK

-791 INAHTEY
+791 T
-798 LRYFEY
+798 
-804 DRDGVKLT
+804 
-812 VSGYI
+812 S
-817 IYGNKYE
+817 
-824 IDVKDTDGNWM
+824 
-835 VRDKVAY
+835 
-842 CKAGDKLT
+842 
-850 IKKGLPFLAGERLVE
+850 
-865 TIAYVYNGN
+865 
-874 VWVNAEDYIDYDKLT
+874 
-889 KNGIDTKEKELT
+889 
-901 LYKGDEFVLPELFY
+901 
-915 TYTTEVKV
+915 
-923 PETVDAD
+923 
-930 DVTIE
+930 
-935 NAPDMNT
+935 
-942 VNENGYRVTLK
+942 
-953 VGDFSVNITVKV
+953 
-965 LDTTELNVTNVGVD
+965 
-979 LNWNKIAVET
+979 
-989 DTANQKSDINAH
+989 AH

-1572 IVEDIDTT
+1572 IVEDIDTS

>member
-32 ELTLGAV
+32 ELTLGDV
-39 TLASGGNIEFECSQ
+39 STTYTSGTAIEISCSQ
-53 FTGGDNVELITPNQT
+53 FTTGGDEQELGGNSLTYVT
-68 TGATTQIYVTSGENK
+68 VTSGGSTYN
-83 YYASH
+83 ASN
-88 VRQIVNA
+88 VRQIVSRKSLRVYFNGTGYSFSNA
-95 RKRFSLFF
+95 K
-103 IVNGKSYNFDSATK
+103 K
-117 GDLLTIEKG
+117 GDLFTVKQG
-126 LTFASYPDLTV
+126 MTSTKYPDLTV

-160 EALVLGDVSL
+160 EAFTLGDVSL

-179 NTQFTAADEKELTIN
+179 NTQFTAADEKELAIN

-208 YTPSHVRQMGKTR
+208 YTPSHVRQMGKVR

-288 LPAEKTELT
+288 LP
-297 VSTLSLSSAQGK
+297 S
-309 KDALLYLTTGSDN
+309 
-322 TADLGD
+322 
-328 ANQSFCLNFVD
+328 
-339 LNFADGTKGDVWY
+339 
-352 ARICKNEVR
+352 EVEIA
-361 FFVHNKN
+361 FPA
-368 GSGNMNTSGLTR
+368 TI
-380 GDKFVVKTGFAYSAT
+380 SAT
-395 ATSEVKADKNYIY
+395 AWNSNTEIRIPTSFAIKNSADLKPTADTLALVKVVSGDTTYNATNIYEWNGCLSFYFNNTGYTGKTAKRGDILSVGAGFTVNHNGTTYVCADGIKYIFNGLFWVKG
-408 DGSAWIEGTELPAD
+408 DTLAQQTEL
-422 QELTIGDIDPFYVSG
+422 ELPDTLDVSYWS
-437 TQVEMG
+437 
-443 CEMFTGAD
+443 
-451 EAADLTVEN
+451 N
-460 GTNIVITD
+460 
-468 VDGNTYTP
+468 NTELRIP
-476 SNIRQVPSRKH
+476 SNIENKDVANLNPAADALALVKIVGANKEYKAAYIYGWAGSDGKGRLT
-487 FKLYFNGKGYSFDS
+487 FYFNNTGYTGKTP
-501 AKRGDKLVIGE
+501 AKGDKLVIGKNFIITSGGKE
-512 GFAIRGNY
+512 FVCTNGKT
-520 SYVVSSDITFIYT
+520 YV
-533 GTTWIKAETLPAEK
+533 
-547 SELKVGSI
+547 
-555 TAGVGVSGAYP
+555 
-566 KDALIYVN
+566 
-574 TDSTNAAD
+574 
-582 NGMNDVAEIR
+582 
-592 RFVRY
+592 
-597 TFNGTPAVIGNV
+597 FNGS
-609 WFARLYKGEARFF
+609 L
-622 VRQKTNGA
+622 
-630 ANMAVSD
+630 
-637 IAKGDKFTVKKGF
+637 
-650 SIGNAEVK
+650 
-658 ADVSYIF
+658 
-665 NGNVWVNA
+665 WVDE

-738 ENGYRVTLK
+738 ENGYQVTLK
-747 VGDFSVNITVKV
+747 VGGFSVNITVKV

-791 INAHTEY
+791 TNAHTEY

-835 VRDKVAY
+835 VRNGVAY

-942 VNENGYRVTLK
+942 VNENGYQVTLK
-953 VGDFSVNITVKV
+953 VGGFSVNITVKV

-989 DTANQKSDINAH
+989 DTANQKSDTNAH

-1120 YASSDV
+1120 YASSDD

-1159 VTVSEEPAKKG
+1159 VTVNEEPAKKG

-1540 TKGATI
+1540 TKGTTI
-1546 DLADYEITVRYTD
+1546 DLADYEVIVRYTD

-1572 IVEDIDTT
+1572 IVEDIDTS

>member
-39 TLASGGNIEFECSQ
+39 TSTSGSSVEIGCTQ
-53 FTGGDNVELITPNQT
+53 FTTGKDEDELNVNDLSNVTLT
-68 TGATTQIYVTSGENK
+68 TNGTTYN
-83 YYASH
+83 ASH
-88 VRQIVNA
+88 VRQILS
-95 RKRFSLFF
+95 RKAFKVYF
-103 IVNGKSYNFDSATK
+103 NGSGYNFSNAVR
-117 GDLLTIEKG
+117 GDLITVKAG
-126 LTFASYPDLTV
+126 TAFGKYPDIAV
-137 SEDINYIFTGSSWIK
+137 SADINYIFTGSSWIK
-152 GKELPTEA
+152 GTEVPTEA
-160 EALVLGDVSL
+160 EALVLGDVL
-170 TNGSQIEIA
+170 NVNGKSINIA
-179 NTQFTAADEKELTIN
+179 CTQFTNGDEVDILTAN
-194 GKEYIVL
+194 QS
-201 TGADGET
+201 TGATSDIYITTAAGAVVK
-208 YTPSHVRQMGKTR
+208 PSHVRQMTNTY
-221 KAFKLYFNNANAN
+221 KALKLYFMVNGADYTFANA
-234 GKKYSFASSAK
+234 AK
-245 GDLLTVKKG
+245 GDI
-254 LTITGNED
+254 LTIKEGFKI
-262 GAEYNIEVKA
+262 GGKYNIEVKA

-288 LPAEKTELT
+288 LP
-297 VSTLSLSSAQGK
+297 S
-309 KDALLYLTTGSDN
+309 
-322 TADLGD
+322 
-328 ANQSFCLNFVD
+328 
-339 LNFADGTKGDVWY
+339 
-352 ARICKNEVR
+352 EVEIA
-361 FFVHNKN
+361 FPA
-368 GSGNMNTSGLTR
+368 TI
-380 GDKFVVKTGFAYSAT
+380 SAT
-395 ATSEVKADKNYIY
+395 AWNSNTEIRIPTSFAIKNSADLKPTADTLALVKVVSGDTTYNATNIYEWNGCLSFYFNNTGYTGKTAKRGDILSVGAGFTVNHNGTTYVCADGIKYIFNGLFWVKG
-408 DGSAWIEGTELPAD
+408 DTLAQQTEL
-422 QELTIGDIDPFYVSG
+422 ELPDTLDVSYWS
-437 TQVEMG
+437 
-443 CEMFTGAD
+443 
-451 EAADLTVEN
+451 N
-460 GTNIVITD
+460 
-468 VDGNTYTP
+468 NTELRIP
-476 SNIRQVPSRKH
+476 SNIENKDVANLNPAADALALVKIVGANKEYKAAYIYGWAGSDGKGRLT
-487 FKLYFNGKGYSFDS
+487 FYFNNTGYTGKTP
-501 AKRGDKLVIGE
+501 AKGDKLVIGKNFIITSGGKE
-512 GFAIRGNY
+512 FVCTNGKT
-520 SYVVSSDITFIYT
+520 YV
-533 GTTWIKAETLPAEK
+533 
-547 SELKVGSI
+547 
-555 TAGVGVSGAYP
+555 
-566 KDALIYVN
+566 
-574 TDSTNAAD
+574 
-582 NGMNDVAEIR
+582 
-592 RFVRY
+592 
-597 TFNGTPAVIGNV
+597 FNGS
-609 WFARLYKGEARFF
+609 L
-622 VRQKTNGA
+622 
-630 ANMAVSD
+630 
-637 IAKGDKFTVKKGF
+637 
-650 SIGNAEVK
+650 
-658 ADVSYIF
+658 
-665 NGNVWVNA
+665 WVDE

-738 ENGYRVTLK
+738 ENGYQVTLK

-791 INAHTEY
+791 T
-798 LRYFEY
+798 
-804 DRDGVKLT
+804 
-812 VSGYI
+812 S
-817 IYGNKYE
+817 
-824 IDVKDTDGNWM
+824 
-835 VRDKVAY
+835 
-842 CKAGDKLT
+842 
-850 IKKGLPFLAGERLVE
+850 
-865 TIAYVYNGN
+865 
-874 VWVNAEDYIDYDKLT
+874 
-889 KNGIDTKEKELT
+889 
-901 LYKGDEFVLPELFY
+901 
-915 TYTTEVKV
+915 
-923 PETVDAD
+923 
-930 DVTIE
+930 
-935 NAPDMNT
+935 
-942 VNENGYRVTLK
+942 
-953 VGDFSVNITVKV
+953 
-965 LDTTELNVTNVGVD
+965 
-979 LNWNKIAVET
+979 
-989 DTANQKSDINAH
+989 AH

-1120 YASSDV
+1120 YASSDD

-1572 IVEDIDTT
+1572 IVEDIDTS

-1589 RVTIDGETKR
+1589 RVTIEGETKR

-1634 IVRKKSKKA
+1634 IVRKKGKKA

>member
-53 FTGGDNVELITPNQT
+53 FTGKDNDELIAPNQT

-103 IVNGKSYNFDSATK
+103 IVNGKSYNFGSATK

-160 EALVLGDVSL
+160 EALVLGDVL
-170 TNGSQIEIA
+170 NVNGKSINIA
-179 NTQFTAADEKELTIN
+179 CTQFTNGDEVDILTAN
-194 GKEYIVL
+194 QS
-201 TGADGET
+201 TGATSDIYITTAAGAVVK
-208 YTPSHVRQMGKTR
+208 PSHVRQMTNTY
-221 KAFKLYFNNANAN
+221 KALKLYFMVNGADYTFANA
-234 GKKYSFASSAK
+234 AK
-245 GDLLTVKKG
+245 GDI
-254 LTITGNED
+254 LTIKEGFKI
-262 GAEYNIEVKA
+262 GGKYNIEVKA

-288 LPAEKTELT
+288 LP
-297 VSTLSLSSAQGK
+297 S
-309 KDALLYLTTGSDN
+309 
-322 TADLGD
+322 
-328 ANQSFCLNFVD
+328 
-339 LNFADGTKGDVWY
+339 
-352 ARICKNEVR
+352 EVEIA
-361 FFVHNKN
+361 FPA
-368 GSGNMNTSGLTR
+368 TI
-380 GDKFVVKTGFAYSAT
+380 SAT
-395 ATSEVKADKNYIY
+395 AWNSNTEIRIPTSFAIKNSADLKPTADTLALVKVVSGDTTYNATNIYEWNGCLSFYFNNTGYTGKTAKRGDILSVGAGFTVNHNGTTYVCADGIKYIFNGLFWVKG
-408 DGSAWIEGTELPAD
+408 DTLAQQTEL
-422 QELTIGDIDPFYVSG
+422 ELPDTLDVSYWS
-437 TQVEMG
+437 
-443 CEMFTGAD
+443 
-451 EAADLTVEN
+451 N
-460 GTNIVITD
+460 
-468 VDGNTYTP
+468 NTELRIP
-476 SNIRQVPSRKH
+476 SNIENKDVANLNPAVDALALVKIVGANKEYKAAYIYGWAGSDGKGRLT
-487 FKLYFNGKGYSFDS
+487 FYFNNTGYTGKTP
-501 AKRGDKLVIGE
+501 AKGDKLVIGKNFIITSGGKE
-512 GFAIRGNY
+512 FVCTNGKT
-520 SYVVSSDITFIYT
+520 YV
-533 GTTWIKAETLPAEK
+533 
-547 SELKVGSI
+547 
-555 TAGVGVSGAYP
+555 
-566 KDALIYVN
+566 
-574 TDSTNAAD
+574 
-582 NGMNDVAEIR
+582 
-592 RFVRY
+592 
-597 TFNGTPAVIGNV
+597 FNGS
-609 WFARLYKGEARFF
+609 L
-622 VRQKTNGA
+622 
-630 ANMAVSD
+630 
-637 IAKGDKFTVKKGF
+637 
-650 SIGNAEVK
+650 
-658 ADVSYIF
+658 
-665 NGNVWVNA
+665 WVDE

-791 INAHTEY
+791 T
-798 LRYFEY
+798 
-804 DRDGVKLT
+804 
-812 VSGYI
+812 S
-817 IYGNKYE
+817 
-824 IDVKDTDGNWM
+824 
-835 VRDKVAY
+835 
-842 CKAGDKLT
+842 
-850 IKKGLPFLAGERLVE
+850 
-865 TIAYVYNGN
+865 
-874 VWVNAEDYIDYDKLT
+874 
-889 KNGIDTKEKELT
+889 
-901 LYKGDEFVLPELFY
+901 
-915 TYTTEVKV
+915 
-923 PETVDAD
+923 
-930 DVTIE
+930 
-935 NAPDMNT
+935 
-942 VNENGYRVTLK
+942 
-953 VGDFSVNITVKV
+953 
-965 LDTTELNVTNVGVD
+965 
-979 LNWNKIAVET
+979 
-989 DTANQKSDINAH
+989 AH

-1070 ETVTYV
+1070 ESVTYV

-1120 YASSDV
+1120 YASSDD

-1185 TATADNNF
+1185 TATADKYF

-1572 IVEDIDTT
+1572 IVEDIDTS

-1634 IVRKKSKKA
+1634 IVRKKGKKA

>member
-39 TLASGGNIEFECSQ
+39 TSTSGSSVEIGCTQ
-53 FTGGDNVELITPNQT
+53 FTTGKDEDELNVNDLSNVTLT
-68 TGATTQIYVTSGENK
+68 TNGTTYN
-83 YYASH
+83 ASH
-88 VRQIVNA
+88 VRQILS
-95 RKRFSLFF
+95 RKAFKVYF
-103 IVNGKSYNFDSATK
+103 NGSGYNFSNAVR
-117 GDLLTIEKG
+117 GDLITVKAG
-126 LTFASYPDLTV
+126 TAFGKYPDIAV
-137 SEDINYIFTGSSWIK
+137 SADINYIFTGSSWIK

-160 EALVLGDVSL
+160 EALVLGDVL
-170 TNGSQIEIA
+170 NVNGKSINIA
-179 NTQFTAADEKELTIN
+179 CTQFTNGDEVDILTAN
-194 GKEYIVL
+194 QS
-201 TGADGET
+201 TGATSDIYITTAAGAVVK
-208 YTPSHVRQMGKTR
+208 PSHVRQMTNTY
-221 KAFKLYFNNANAN
+221 KALKLYFMVNGADYTFANA
-234 GKKYSFASSAK
+234 AK
-245 GDLLTVKKG
+245 GDI
-254 LTITGNED
+254 LTIKEGFKI
-262 GAEYNIEVKA
+262 GGKYNIEVKA

-288 LPAEKTELT
+288 LP
-297 VSTLSLSSAQGK
+297 S
-309 KDALLYLTTGSDN
+309 
-322 TADLGD
+322 
-328 ANQSFCLNFVD
+328 
-339 LNFADGTKGDVWY
+339 
-352 ARICKNEVR
+352 EVEIA
-361 FFVHNKN
+361 FPA
-368 GSGNMNTSGLTR
+368 TI
-380 GDKFVVKTGFAYSAT
+380 SAT
-395 ATSEVKADKNYIY
+395 AWNSNTEIRIPTSFAIKNSADLKPTADTLALVKVVSGDTTYNATNIYEWNGCLSFYFNNTGYTGKTAKRGDILSVGAGFTVNHNGTTYVCADGIKYIFNGLFWVKG
-408 DGSAWIEGTELPAD
+408 DTLAQQTEL
-422 QELTIGDIDPFYVSG
+422 ELPDTLDVSYWS
-437 TQVEMG
+437 
-443 CEMFTGAD
+443 
-451 EAADLTVEN
+451 N
-460 GTNIVITD
+460 
-468 VDGNTYTP
+468 NTELRIP
-476 SNIRQVPSRKH
+476 SNIENKDVANLNPAADALALVKIVGANKEYKAAYIYGWAGSDGKGRLT
-487 FKLYFNGKGYSFDS
+487 FYFNNTGYTGKTP
-501 AKRGDKLVIGE
+501 AKGDKLVIGKNFIITSGGKE
-512 GFAIRGNY
+512 FVCTNGKT
-520 SYVVSSDITFIYT
+520 YV
-533 GTTWIKAETLPAEK
+533 
-547 SELKVGSI
+547 
-555 TAGVGVSGAYP
+555 
-566 KDALIYVN
+566 
-574 TDSTNAAD
+574 
-582 NGMNDVAEIR
+582 
-592 RFVRY
+592 
-597 TFNGTPAVIGNV
+597 FNGS
-609 WFARLYKGEARFF
+609 L
-622 VRQKTNGA
+622 
-630 ANMAVSD
+630 
-637 IAKGDKFTVKKGF
+637 
-650 SIGNAEVK
+650 
-658 ADVSYIF
+658 
-665 NGNVWVNA
+665 WVDE

-738 ENGYRVTLK
+738 ENGYQVTLK

-759 LDTTELNVTNVGV
+759 LDTTELNVTNVRV
-772 DLNWNKIAVETD
+772 DLDWNKIAVETD

-791 INAHTEY
+791 T
-798 LRYFEY
+798 
-804 DRDGVKLT
+804 
-812 VSGYI
+812 S
-817 IYGNKYE
+817 
-824 IDVKDTDGNWM
+824 
-835 VRDKVAY
+835 
-842 CKAGDKLT
+842 
-850 IKKGLPFLAGERLVE
+850 
-865 TIAYVYNGN
+865 
-874 VWVNAEDYIDYDKLT
+874 
-889 KNGIDTKEKELT
+889 
-901 LYKGDEFVLPELFY
+901 
-915 TYTTEVKV
+915 
-923 PETVDAD
+923 
-930 DVTIE
+930 
-935 NAPDMNT
+935 
-942 VNENGYRVTLK
+942 
-953 VGDFSVNITVKV
+953 
-965 LDTTELNVTNVGVD
+965 
-979 LNWNKIAVET
+979 
-989 DTANQKSDINAH
+989 AH

-1120 YASSDV
+1120 YASSDD

-1572 IVEDIDTT
+1572 IVEDIDTS

-1624 GLAFVTAGVI
+1624 GLVFVTAGVI

>member
-39 TLASGGNIEFECSQ
+39 TSTSGSSVEIGCTQ
-53 FTGGDNVELITPNQT
+53 FTTGKDEDELNVNDLSNVTLT
-68 TGATTQIYVTSGENK
+68 TNGTTYN
-83 YYASH
+83 ASH
-88 VRQIVNA
+88 VRQILS
-95 RKRFSLFF
+95 RKAFKVYF
-103 IVNGKSYNFDSATK
+103 NGSGYNFSNAVR
-117 GDLLTIEKG
+117 GDLITVKAG
-126 LTFASYPDLTV
+126 TAFGKYPDIAV
-137 SEDINYIFTGSSWIK
+137 SADINYIFTGSSWIK
-152 GKELPTEA
+152 GTEVPTEA

-170 TNGSQIEIA
+170 TSGTQIEISS
-179 NTQFTAADEKELTIN
+179 TQFVGGDEAELTNNGVSNIVLTAAD
-194 GKEYIVL
+194 
-201 TGADGET
+201 GES
-208 YTPSHVRQMGKTR
+208 YTPSHVRQMTNAR
-221 KAFKLYFNNANAN
+221 KAFKLYFNNVNGS
-234 GKKYSFASSAK
+234 GKKYSFDSAAK
-245 GDLLTVKKG
+245 GDILTIKKG
-254 LTITGNED
+254 FKITGNSV
-262 GAEYNIEVKA
+262 GKSYNLEVKE

-288 LPAEKTELT
+288 LP
-297 VSTLSLSSAQGK
+297 S
-309 KDALLYLTTGSDN
+309 
-322 TADLGD
+322 
-328 ANQSFCLNFVD
+328 
-339 LNFADGTKGDVWY
+339 
-352 ARICKNEVR
+352 EVEIA
-361 FFVHNKN
+361 FPA
-368 GSGNMNTSGLTR
+368 TI
-380 GDKFVVKTGFAYSAT
+380 SAT
-395 ATSEVKADKNYIY
+395 AWNSNTEIRIPTSFAIKNSADLKPTADTLALVKVVSGDTTYNATNIYEWNGCLSFYFNNTGYTGKTAKRGDILSVGAGFTVNHNGTTYVCADGIKYIFNGLFWVKG
-408 DGSAWIEGTELPAD
+408 DTLAQQTEL
-422 QELTIGDIDPFYVSG
+422 ELPDTLDVSYWS
-437 TQVEMG
+437 
-443 CEMFTGAD
+443 
-451 EAADLTVEN
+451 N
-460 GTNIVITD
+460 
-468 VDGNTYTP
+468 NTELRIP
-476 SNIRQVPSRKH
+476 SNIENKDVANLNPAADALALVKIVGANKEYKAAYIYGWAGSDGKGRLT
-487 FKLYFNGKGYSFDS
+487 FYFNNTGYTGKTP
-501 AKRGDKLVIGE
+501 AKGDKLVIGKNFIITSGGKE
-512 GFAIRGNY
+512 FVCTNGKT
-520 SYVVSSDITFIYT
+520 YV
-533 GTTWIKAETLPAEK
+533 
-547 SELKVGSI
+547 
-555 TAGVGVSGAYP
+555 
-566 KDALIYVN
+566 
-574 TDSTNAAD
+574 
-582 NGMNDVAEIR
+582 
-592 RFVRY
+592 
-597 TFNGTPAVIGNV
+597 FNGS
-609 WFARLYKGEARFF
+609 L
-622 VRQKTNGA
+622 
-630 ANMAVSD
+630 
-637 IAKGDKFTVKKGF
+637 
-650 SIGNAEVK
+650 
-658 ADVSYIF
+658 
-665 NGNVWVNA
+665 WVDE

-759 LDTTELNVTNVGV
+759 LDTTELNVTNVRV
-772 DLNWNKIAVETD
+772 DLDWNKIAVETD

-791 INAHTEY
+791 T
-798 LRYFEY
+798 
-804 DRDGVKLT
+804 
-812 VSGYI
+812 
-817 IYGNKYE
+817 
-824 IDVKDTDGNWM
+824 
-835 VRDKVAY
+835 
-842 CKAGDKLT
+842 
-850 IKKGLPFLAGERLVE
+850 
-865 TIAYVYNGN
+865 
-874 VWVNAEDYIDYDKLT
+874 
-889 KNGIDTKEKELT
+889 
-901 LYKGDEFVLPELFY
+901 
-915 TYTTEVKV
+915 
-923 PETVDAD
+923 
-930 DVTIE
+930 
-935 NAPDMNT
+935 
-942 VNENGYRVTLK
+942 
-953 VGDFSVNITVKV
+953 
-965 LDTTELNVTNVGVD
+965 
-979 LNWNKIAVET
+979 
-989 DTANQKSDINAH
+989 NAH

-1110 DDAAV
+1110 DDADV

-1572 IVEDIDTT
+1572 IVEDIDTS

-1612 CKGDVVSVSSIL
+1612 CKGDVVSVS
-1624 GLAFVTAGVI
+1624 
-1634 IVRKKSKKA
+1634 

>member
-103 IVNGKSYNFDSATK
+103 IVNGKSYNFGSATK

-160 EALVLGDVSL
+160 EALVLGDVL
-170 TNGSQIEIA
+170 NVNGKSINIA
-179 NTQFTAADEKELTIN
+179 CTQFTNGDEVDILTAN
-194 GKEYIVL
+194 QS
-201 TGADGET
+201 TGATSDIYITTAAGAVVK
-208 YTPSHVRQMGKTR
+208 PSHVRQMTNTY
-221 KAFKLYFNNANAN
+221 KALKLYFMVNGADYTFANA
-234 GKKYSFASSAK
+234 AK
-245 GDLLTVKKG
+245 GDI
-254 LTITGNED
+254 LTIKEGFKI
-262 GAEYNIEVKA
+262 GGKYNIEVKA

-288 LPAEKTELT
+288 LP
-297 VSTLSLSSAQGK
+297 S
-309 KDALLYLTTGSDN
+309 
-322 TADLGD
+322 
-328 ANQSFCLNFVD
+328 
-339 LNFADGTKGDVWY
+339 
-352 ARICKNEVR
+352 EVEIA
-361 FFVHNKN
+361 FPA
-368 GSGNMNTSGLTR
+368 TI
-380 GDKFVVKTGFAYSAT
+380 SAT
-395 ATSEVKADKNYIY
+395 AWNSNTEIRIPTSFAIKNSADLKPTADTLALVKVVSGDTTYNATNIYEWNGCLSFYFNNTGYTGKTAKRGDILSVGAGFTVNHNGTTYVCADGIKYIFNGLFWVKG
-408 DGSAWIEGTELPAD
+408 DTLAQQTEL
-422 QELTIGDIDPFYVSG
+422 ELPDTLDVSYWS
-437 TQVEMG
+437 
-443 CEMFTGAD
+443 
-451 EAADLTVEN
+451 N
-460 GTNIVITD
+460 
-468 VDGNTYTP
+468 NTELRIP
-476 SNIRQVPSRKH
+476 SNIENKDVANLNPAADALALVKIVGANKEYKAAYIYGWAGSDGKGRLT
-487 FKLYFNGKGYSFDS
+487 FYFNNTGYTGKTP
-501 AKRGDKLVIGE
+501 AKGDKLVIGKNFIITSGGKE
-512 GFAIRGNY
+512 FVCTNGKT
-520 SYVVSSDITFIYT
+520 YV
-533 GTTWIKAETLPAEK
+533 
-547 SELKVGSI
+547 
-555 TAGVGVSGAYP
+555 
-566 KDALIYVN
+566 
-574 TDSTNAAD
+574 
-582 NGMNDVAEIR
+582 
-592 RFVRY
+592 
-597 TFNGTPAVIGNV
+597 FNGS
-609 WFARLYKGEARFF
+609 L
-622 VRQKTNGA
+622 
-630 ANMAVSD
+630 
-637 IAKGDKFTVKKGF
+637 
-650 SIGNAEVK
+650 
-658 ADVSYIF
+658 
-665 NGNVWVNA
+665 WVDE

-738 ENGYRVTLK
+738 ENGY
-747 VGDFSVNITVKV
+747 
-759 LDTTELNVTNVGV
+759 
-772 DLNWNKIAVETD
+772 
-784 TANQKSD
+784 Q
-791 INAHTEY
+791 
-798 LRYFEY
+798 
-804 DRDGVKLT
+804 
-812 VSGYI
+812 
-817 IYGNKYE
+817 
-824 IDVKDTDGNWM
+824 
-835 VRDKVAY
+835 
-842 CKAGDKLT
+842 
-850 IKKGLPFLAGERLVE
+850 
-865 TIAYVYNGN
+865 
-874 VWVNAEDYIDYDKLT
+874 
-889 KNGIDTKEKELT
+889 
-901 LYKGDEFVLPELFY
+901 
-915 TYTTEVKV
+915 
-923 PETVDAD
+923 
-930 DVTIE
+930 
-935 NAPDMNT
+935 
-942 VNENGYRVTLK
+942 VTLK

-1120 YASSDV
+1120 YASSDD

-1572 IVEDIDTT
+1572 IVEDIDTS

-1634 IVRKKSKKA
+1634 IVRKKGKKA

>member
-39 TLASGGNIEFECSQ
+39 TSTSGSSVEIGCTQ
-53 FTGGDNVELITPNQT
+53 FTTGKDEDELNVNDLSNVTLT
-68 TGATTQIYVTSGENK
+68 TNGTTYN
-83 YYASH
+83 ASH
-88 VRQIVNA
+88 VRQILS
-95 RKRFSLFF
+95 RKAFKVYF
-103 IVNGKSYNFDSATK
+103 NGSGYNFSNAVR
-117 GDLLTIEKG
+117 GDLITVKAG
-126 LTFASYPDLTV
+126 TAFGKYPDIAV
-137 SEDINYIFTGSSWIK
+137 SADINYIFTGSSWIK
-152 GKELPTEA
+152 GTEVPTEA
-160 EALVLGDVSL
+160 EALVLGDVL
-170 TNGSQIEIA
+170 NVNGKSINIA
-179 NTQFTAADEKELTIN
+179 CTQFTNGDEVDILTAN
-194 GKEYIVL
+194 QS
-201 TGADGET
+201 TGATSDIYITTAAGAVVK
-208 YTPSHVRQMGKTR
+208 PSHVRQMTNTY
-221 KAFKLYFNNANAN
+221 KALKLYFMVNGADYTFANA
-234 GKKYSFASSAK
+234 AK
-245 GDLLTVKKG
+245 GDI
-254 LTITGNED
+254 LTIKEGFKI
-262 GAEYNIEVKA
+262 GGKYNIEVKA

-288 LPAEKTELT
+288 LP
-297 VSTLSLSSAQGK
+297 S
-309 KDALLYLTTGSDN
+309 
-322 TADLGD
+322 
-328 ANQSFCLNFVD
+328 
-339 LNFADGTKGDVWY
+339 
-352 ARICKNEVR
+352 EVEIA
-361 FFVHNKN
+361 FPA
-368 GSGNMNTSGLTR
+368 TI
-380 GDKFVVKTGFAYSAT
+380 SAT
-395 ATSEVKADKNYIY
+395 AWNSNTEIRIPTSFAIKNSADLKPTADTLALVKVVSGDTTYNATNIYEWNGCLSFYFNNTGYTGKTAKRGDILSVGAGFTVNHNGTTYVCADGIKYIFNGLFWVKG
-408 DGSAWIEGTELPAD
+408 DTLAQQTEL
-422 QELTIGDIDPFYVSG
+422 ELPDTLDVSYWLKD
-437 TQVEMG
+437 TE
-443 CEMFTGAD
+443 
-451 EAADLTVEN
+451 LR
-460 GTNIVITD
+460 I
-468 VDGNTYTP
+468 P
-476 SNIRQVPSRKH
+476 SNIENKDVTDLNPAADALALVKIVGANKEYKAAYIYGWAGSDGKGRLT
-487 FKLYFNGKGYSFDS
+487 FYFNNTGYTGKTP
-501 AKRGDKLVIGE
+501 AKGDKLVIGKNFIITSGGKE
-512 GFAIRGNY
+512 FVCTNGKT
-520 SYVVSSDITFIYT
+520 YV
-533 GTTWIKAETLPAEK
+533 
-547 SELKVGSI
+547 
-555 TAGVGVSGAYP
+555 
-566 KDALIYVN
+566 
-574 TDSTNAAD
+574 
-582 NGMNDVAEIR
+582 
-592 RFVRY
+592 
-597 TFNGTPAVIGNV
+597 FNGS
-609 WFARLYKGEARFF
+609 L
-622 VRQKTNGA
+622 
-630 ANMAVSD
+630 
-637 IAKGDKFTVKKGF
+637 
-650 SIGNAEVK
+650 
-658 ADVSYIF
+658 
-665 NGNVWVNA
+665 WVDE

-759 LDTTELNVTNVGV
+759 LDTTELNVTNVRV
-772 DLNWNKIAVETD
+772 DLDWNKIAVETD

-791 INAHTEY
+791 T
-798 LRYFEY
+798 
-804 DRDGVKLT
+804 
-812 VSGYI
+812 
-817 IYGNKYE
+817 
-824 IDVKDTDGNWM
+824 
-835 VRDKVAY
+835 
-842 CKAGDKLT
+842 
-850 IKKGLPFLAGERLVE
+850 
-865 TIAYVYNGN
+865 
-874 VWVNAEDYIDYDKLT
+874 
-889 KNGIDTKEKELT
+889 
-901 LYKGDEFVLPELFY
+901 
-915 TYTTEVKV
+915 
-923 PETVDAD
+923 
-930 DVTIE
+930 
-935 NAPDMNT
+935 
-942 VNENGYRVTLK
+942 
-953 VGDFSVNITVKV
+953 
-965 LDTTELNVTNVGVD
+965 
-979 LNWNKIAVET
+979 
-989 DTANQKSDINAH
+989 NAH

-1120 YASSDV
+1120 YASSDD

-1540 TKGATI
+1540 TKGTTI

-1572 IVEDIDTT
+1572 IVEDIDTS

-1634 IVRKKSKKA
+1634 IVRKKGKKA

>member
-32 ELTLGAV
+32 ELTLGDV
-39 TLASGGNIEFECSQ
+39 STTYTSGTAIEISCSQ
-53 FTGGDNVELITPNQT
+53 FTTGGDEQELGGNSLTYVT
-68 TGATTQIYVTSGENK
+68 VTSGGSTYN
-83 YYASH
+83 ASN
-88 VRQIVNA
+88 VRQIVSRKSLRVYFNGTGYSFSNA
-95 RKRFSLFF
+95 K
-103 IVNGKSYNFDSATK
+103 K
-117 GDLLTIEKG
+117 GDLFTVKQG
-126 LTFASYPDLTV
+126 MTSTKYPDLTV

-179 NTQFTAADEKELTIN
+179 NTQFTAADEKELAIN

-208 YTPSHVRQMGKTR
+208 YTPSHVRQMGKVR

-254 LTITGNED
+254 LTITGNEN

-328 ANQSFCLNFVD
+328 ANQSFCLNFVE

-759 LDTTELNVTNVGV
+759 LDTTELNVTNVRV
-772 DLNWNKIAVETD
+772 DLDWNKIAVETD

-791 INAHTEY
+791 T
-798 LRYFEY
+798 
-804 DRDGVKLT
+804 
-812 VSGYI
+812 S
-817 IYGNKYE
+817 
-824 IDVKDTDGNWM
+824 
-835 VRDKVAY
+835 
-842 CKAGDKLT
+842 
-850 IKKGLPFLAGERLVE
+850 
-865 TIAYVYNGN
+865 
-874 VWVNAEDYIDYDKLT
+874 
-889 KNGIDTKEKELT
+889 
-901 LYKGDEFVLPELFY
+901 
-915 TYTTEVKV
+915 
-923 PETVDAD
+923 
-930 DVTIE
+930 
-935 NAPDMNT
+935 
-942 VNENGYRVTLK
+942 
-953 VGDFSVNITVKV
+953 
-965 LDTTELNVTNVGVD
+965 
-979 LNWNKIAVET
+979 
-989 DTANQKSDINAH
+989 AH

-1572 IVEDIDTT
+1572 IVEDIDTS

>member
-103 IVNGKSYNFDSATK
+103 IVNGKSYNFGSATK

-160 EALVLGDVSL
+160 EALVLGDVL
-170 TNGSQIEIA
+170 NVNGKSINIA
-179 NTQFTAADEKELTIN
+179 CTQFTNGDEVDILTAN
-194 GKEYIVL
+194 QS
-201 TGADGET
+201 TGATSDIYITTAAGAVVK
-208 YTPSHVRQMGKTR
+208 PSHVRQMTNTY
-221 KAFKLYFNNANAN
+221 KALKLYFMVNGADYTFANA
-234 GKKYSFASSAK
+234 AK
-245 GDLLTVKKG
+245 GDI
-254 LTITGNED
+254 LTIKEGFKI
-262 GAEYNIEVKA
+262 GGKYNIEVKA

-288 LPAEKTELT
+288 LPSEVEIAFPATISATAWNSNTEI
-297 VSTLSLSSAQGK
+297 
-309 KDALLYLTTGSDN
+309 
-322 TADLGD
+322 
-328 ANQSFCLNFVD
+328 
-339 LNFADGTKGDVWY
+339 
-352 ARICKNEVR
+352 RIP
-361 FFVHNKN
+361 
-368 GSGNMNTSGLTR
+368 
-380 GDKFVVKTGFAYSAT
+380 TGFAIKNSADLKPT
-395 ATSEVKADKNYIY
+395 ADTLALVKVVSGDTTYNATNIYEWNGCLSFYFNNTGYTGKTAKRGDILSVGAGFTVNHNGTTYVCADGIKYIFNGLFWVKG
-408 DGSAWIEGTELPAD
+408 DTLAQQTEL
-422 QELTIGDIDPFYVSG
+422 ELPDTLDVSYWS
-437 TQVEMG
+437 
-443 CEMFTGAD
+443 
-451 EAADLTVEN
+451 N
-460 GTNIVITD
+460 
-468 VDGNTYTP
+468 NTELRIP
-476 SNIRQVPSRKH
+476 SNIENKDVANLNPAADALALVKIVGANKEYKAAYIYGWAGSDGKGRLT
-487 FKLYFNGKGYSFDS
+487 FYFNNTGYTGKTP
-501 AKRGDKLVIGE
+501 AKGDKLVIGKNFIITSGGKE
-512 GFAIRGNY
+512 FVCTNGKT
-520 SYVVSSDITFIYT
+520 YV
-533 GTTWIKAETLPAEK
+533 
-547 SELKVGSI
+547 
-555 TAGVGVSGAYP
+555 
-566 KDALIYVN
+566 
-574 TDSTNAAD
+574 
-582 NGMNDVAEIR
+582 
-592 RFVRY
+592 
-597 TFNGTPAVIGNV
+597 FNGS
-609 WFARLYKGEARFF
+609 L
-622 VRQKTNGA
+622 
-630 ANMAVSD
+630 
-637 IAKGDKFTVKKGF
+637 
-650 SIGNAEVK
+650 
-658 ADVSYIF
+658 
-665 NGNVWVNA
+665 WVDE

-738 ENGYRVTLK
+738 ENGYQVTLK

-759 LDTTELNVTNVGV
+759 LAPTDIHVTGV
-772 DLNWNKIAVETD
+772 AADLNWNKLAVITD
-784 TANQKSD
+784 TANQKADTS
-791 INAHTEY
+791 AHTEY

-804 DRDGVKLT
+804 ERNGVQLT
-812 VSGYI
+812 ISGYI
-817 IYGNKYE
+817 IYGKRYE

-942 VNENGYRVTLK
+942 VNENGYQVTLK

-965 LDTTELNVTNVGVD
+965 LAPTDIHVTGVAAD
-979 LNWNKIAVET
+979 LNWNKLAVIT
-989 DTANQKSDINAH
+989 DTANQKADTSAH
-1001 TEYLRYFEYDR
+1001 TEYLRYFEYER
-1012 DGVKLTVSG
+1012 NGVQLTISG
-1021 YIIYGNKYE
+1021 YIIYGKRYE

-1271 DRNQPGTWNG
+1271 DRNQSGTWNG

-1546 DLADYEITVRYTD
+1546 DLADYEVTVRYTD

-1572 IVEDIDTT
+1572 IVEDIDTS

>member
-103 IVNGKSYNFDSATK
+103 IVNGKSYNFGSATK

-137 SEDINYIFTGSSWIK
+137 SEDINYIYTGISWIK
-152 GKELPTEA
+152 GNEVPSNVEIIWPESFGTNDWGSMVTQLNLPTSSPIFNGGDLNPTA
-160 EALVLGDVSL
+160 ENLAKIRITRG
-170 TNGSQIEIA
+170 EIK
-179 NTQFTAADEKELTIN
+179 FAASNVYGWN
-194 GKEYIVL
+194 GKL
-201 TGADGET
+201 T
-208 YTPSHVRQMGKTR
+208 
-221 KAFKLYFNNANAN
+221 LYFNNTGYDGTNAQ
-234 GKKYSFASSAK
+234 K
-245 GDLLTVKKG
+245 DDV
-254 LTITGNED
+254 LTIDAGFTLTIDGTNYVSTKAKSYTFTGTQWVD
-262 GAEYNIEVKA
+262 TAEV
-272 DINYIYTG
+272 
-280 SAWISGTE
+280 
-288 LPAEKTELT
+288 PAEKTELT

-328 ANQSFCLNFVD
+328 ANQSFCLNFVE

-368 GSGNMNTSGLTR
+368 GSGNMNMTGLTR

-395 ATSEVKADKNYIY
+395 ATSEVKAD
-408 DGSAWIEGTELPAD
+408 
-422 QELTIGDIDPFYVSG
+422 
-437 TQVEMG
+437 
-443 CEMFTGAD
+443 
-451 EAADLTVEN
+451 
-460 GTNIVITD
+460 
-468 VDGNTYTP
+468 
-476 SNIRQVPSRKH
+476 
-487 FKLYFNGKGYSFDS
+487 
-501 AKRGDKLVIGE
+501 
-512 GFAIRGNY
+512 
-520 SYVVSSDITFIYT
+520 
-533 GTTWIKAETLPAEK
+533 
-547 SELKVGSI
+547 
-555 TAGVGVSGAYP
+555 
-566 KDALIYVN
+566 
-574 TDSTNAAD
+574 
-582 NGMNDVAEIR
+582 
-592 RFVRY
+592 
-597 TFNGTPAVIGNV
+597 
-609 WFARLYKGEARFF
+609 
-622 VRQKTNGA
+622 
-630 ANMAVSD
+630 
-637 IAKGDKFTVKKGF
+637 
-650 SIGNAEVK
+650 
-658 ADVSYIF
+658 VSYIF
-665 NGNVWVNA
+665 
-673 EDYIDYDKLTKN
+673 
-685 GIDTKEKELTL
+685 
-696 YKGDEFV
+696 
-703 LPELFYTYTTEVK
+703 
-716 VPETVDADDVTIENA
+716 
-731 PDMNTVN
+731 
-738 ENGYRVTLK
+738 
-747 VGDFSVNITVKV
+747 
-759 LDTTELNVTNVGV
+759 
-772 DLNWNKIAVETD
+772 
-784 TANQKSD
+784 
-791 INAHTEY
+791 
-798 LRYFEY
+798 
-804 DRDGVKLT
+804 
-812 VSGYI
+812 
-817 IYGNKYE
+817 
-824 IDVKDTDGNWM
+824 
-835 VRDKVAY
+835 
-842 CKAGDKLT
+842 
-850 IKKGLPFLAGERLVE
+850 
-865 TIAYVYNGN
+865 NGN

-1120 YASSDV
+1120 YASSDD

-1572 IVEDIDTT
+1572 IVEDIDTS

-1599 GTLTVTVKDAKKG
+1599 GTLTVTVKAAKKG

-1634 IVRKKSKKA
+1634 IVRKKGKKA

>member
-39 TLASGGNIEFECSQ
+39 TSTSGSSVEIGCTQ
-53 FTGGDNVELITPNQT
+53 FTTGKDEDELNVNDLSNVTLT
-68 TGATTQIYVTSGENK
+68 TNGTTYN
-83 YYASH
+83 ASH
-88 VRQIVNA
+88 VRQILS
-95 RKRFSLFF
+95 RKAFKVYF
-103 IVNGKSYNFDSATK
+103 NGSGYNFSNAVR
-117 GDLLTIEKG
+117 GDLITVKAG
-126 LTFASYPDLTV
+126 TAFGKYPDIAV
-137 SEDINYIFTGSSWIK
+137 SADINYIFTGSSWIK
-152 GKELPTEA
+152 GTEVPTEA

-170 TNGSQIEIA
+170 TSGTQIEISS
-179 NTQFTAADEKELTIN
+179 TQFVGGDEAELTNNGVSNIVLTAAD
-194 GKEYIVL
+194 
-201 TGADGET
+201 GES
-208 YTPSHVRQMGKTR
+208 YTPSHVRQMTNAR
-221 KAFKLYFNNANAN
+221 KAFKLYFNNVNGS
-234 GKKYSFASSAK
+234 GKKYSFDSAAK
-245 GDLLTVKKG
+245 GDILTIKKG
-254 LTITGNED
+254 FKITGNSV
-262 GAEYNIEVKA
+262 GKSYNLEVKE

-280 SAWISGTE
+280 SGWISGSE
-288 LPAEKTELT
+288 LPAEAEEF
-297 VSTLSLSSAQGK
+297 V
-309 KDALLYLTTGSDN
+309 
-322 TADLGD
+322 LGD
-328 ANQSFCLNFVD
+328 VSVFYVAGTQIEIGCTMFSGKDEID
-339 LNFADGTKGDVWY
+339 LTIEN
-352 ARICKNEVR
+352 
-361 FFVHNKN
+361 
-368 GSGNMNTSGLTR
+368 
-380 GDKFVVKTGFAYSAT
+380 GDK
-395 ATSEVKADKNYIY
+395 
-408 DGSAWIEGTELPAD
+408 
-422 QELTIGDIDPFYVSG
+422 
-437 TQVEMG
+437 
-443 CEMFTGAD
+443 
-451 EAADLTVEN
+451 
-460 GTNIVITD
+460 IVITD
-468 VDGNTYTP
+468 IEGKTY
-476 SNIRQVPSRKH
+476 VPSHFRQITSRKA

-501 AKRGDKLVIGE
+501 AKRGDKLVVGE
-512 GFAIRGNY
+512 GFAVKGNY
-520 SYVVSSDITFIYT
+520 NYVVKSDITFIYT

-582 NGMNDVAEIR
+582 NGMNDVAELR

-738 ENGYRVTLK
+738 ENGYQVTLK

-791 INAHTEY
+791 T
-798 LRYFEY
+798 
-804 DRDGVKLT
+804 
-812 VSGYI
+812 S
-817 IYGNKYE
+817 
-824 IDVKDTDGNWM
+824 
-835 VRDKVAY
+835 
-842 CKAGDKLT
+842 
-850 IKKGLPFLAGERLVE
+850 
-865 TIAYVYNGN
+865 
-874 VWVNAEDYIDYDKLT
+874 
-889 KNGIDTKEKELT
+889 
-901 LYKGDEFVLPELFY
+901 
-915 TYTTEVKV
+915 
-923 PETVDAD
+923 
-930 DVTIE
+930 
-935 NAPDMNT
+935 
-942 VNENGYRVTLK
+942 
-953 VGDFSVNITVKV
+953 
-965 LDTTELNVTNVGVD
+965 
-979 LNWNKIAVET
+979 
-989 DTANQKSDINAH
+989 AH

-1120 YASSDV
+1120 YASSDD

-1572 IVEDIDTT
+1572 IVEDIDTS

-1589 RVTIDGETKR
+1589 RVTIEGETKR

-1634 IVRKKSKKA
+1634 IVRKKGKKA

>member
-88 VRQIVNA
+88 VIQIVNA

-103 IVNGKSYNFDSATK
+103 IVNGKSYNFGSATK

-160 EALVLGDVSL
+160 EDLILGDVTL
-170 TNGSQIEIA
+170 AKNTQIEFA
-179 NTQFTAADEKELTIN
+179 NTQFVGKDDKSLTIN
-194 GKEYIVL
+194 GASYIVL

-208 YTPSHVRQMGKTR
+208 YTPSHVRQCASSR
-221 KAFKLYFNNANAN
+221 KSFQLYFNNANAN

-328 ANQSFCLNFVD
+328 ANQSFCLNFVE

-520 SYVVSSDITFIYT
+520 NYVVSSDITFIYT

-555 TAGVGVSGAYP
+555 TAGVGVSGAYA

-582 NGMNDVAEIR
+582 NGMNDVAELR

-738 ENGYRVTLK
+738 ENGYQVTLK
-747 VGDFSVNITVKV
+747 VGKFSVDITVKV

-791 INAHTEY
+791 T
-798 LRYFEY
+798 
-804 DRDGVKLT
+804 
-812 VSGYI
+812 S
-817 IYGNKYE
+817 
-824 IDVKDTDGNWM
+824 
-835 VRDKVAY
+835 
-842 CKAGDKLT
+842 
-850 IKKGLPFLAGERLVE
+850 
-865 TIAYVYNGN
+865 
-874 VWVNAEDYIDYDKLT
+874 
-889 KNGIDTKEKELT
+889 
-901 LYKGDEFVLPELFY
+901 
-915 TYTTEVKV
+915 
-923 PETVDAD
+923 
-930 DVTIE
+930 
-935 NAPDMNT
+935 
-942 VNENGYRVTLK
+942 
-953 VGDFSVNITVKV
+953 
-965 LDTTELNVTNVGVD
+965 
-979 LNWNKIAVET
+979 
-989 DTANQKSDINAH
+989 AH

-1572 IVEDIDTT
+1572 IVEDIDTS
-1580 VTGTTEYGV
+1580 VTGTTEYSV

>member
-53 FTGGDNVELITPNQT
+53 FTGKDNDESIAPNQT

-103 IVNGKSYNFDSATK
+103 IVNGKSYNFGSATK

-152 GKELPTEA
+152 GTEVPTEA
-160 EALVLGDVSL
+160 EALVLGDVL
-170 TNGSQIEIA
+170 NVNGKSINIA
-179 NTQFTAADEKELTIN
+179 CTQFTNGDEVDILTAN
-194 GKEYIVL
+194 QS
-201 TGADGET
+201 TGATSDIYITTAAGAVVK
-208 YTPSHVRQMGKTR
+208 PSHVRQMTNTY
-221 KAFKLYFNNANAN
+221 KALKLYFMVNGADYTFANA
-234 GKKYSFASSAK
+234 AK
-245 GDLLTVKKG
+245 GDI
-254 LTITGNED
+254 LTIKEGFKI
-262 GAEYNIEVKA
+262 GGKYNIEVKA

-288 LPAEKTELT
+288 LP
-297 VSTLSLSSAQGK
+297 S
-309 KDALLYLTTGSDN
+309 
-322 TADLGD
+322 
-328 ANQSFCLNFVD
+328 
-339 LNFADGTKGDVWY
+339 
-352 ARICKNEVR
+352 EVEIA
-361 FFVHNKN
+361 FPA
-368 GSGNMNTSGLTR
+368 TI
-380 GDKFVVKTGFAYSAT
+380 SAT
-395 ATSEVKADKNYIY
+395 AWNSNTEIRIPTSFAIKNSADLKPTADTLALVKVVSGDTTYNATNIYEWNGCLSFYFNNTGYTGKTAKRGDILSVGAGFTVNHNGTTYVCADGIKYIFNGLFWVKG
-408 DGSAWIEGTELPAD
+408 DTLAQQTEL
-422 QELTIGDIDPFYVSG
+422 ELPDTLDVSYWLKD
-437 TQVEMG
+437 TE
-443 CEMFTGAD
+443 
-451 EAADLTVEN
+451 LR
-460 GTNIVITD
+460 I
-468 VDGNTYTP
+468 P
-476 SNIRQVPSRKH
+476 SNIENKDVTDLNPAADALALVKIVGANKEYKAAYIYGWAGSDGKGRLT
-487 FKLYFNGKGYSFDS
+487 FYFNNTGYTGKTP
-501 AKRGDKLVIGE
+501 AKGDKLVIGKNFIITSGGKE
-512 GFAIRGNY
+512 FVCTNGKT
-520 SYVVSSDITFIYT
+520 YV
-533 GTTWIKAETLPAEK
+533 
-547 SELKVGSI
+547 
-555 TAGVGVSGAYP
+555 
-566 KDALIYVN
+566 
-574 TDSTNAAD
+574 
-582 NGMNDVAEIR
+582 
-592 RFVRY
+592 
-597 TFNGTPAVIGNV
+597 FNGS
-609 WFARLYKGEARFF
+609 L
-622 VRQKTNGA
+622 
-630 ANMAVSD
+630 
-637 IAKGDKFTVKKGF
+637 
-650 SIGNAEVK
+650 
-658 ADVSYIF
+658 
-665 NGNVWVNA
+665 WVDE
-673 EDYIDYDKLTKN
+673 EDYIDYDKLNKN

-738 ENGYRVTLK
+738 ENGYQVTLK

-759 LDTTELNVTNVGV
+759 LDTTELNVTNVRV
-772 DLNWNKIAVETD
+772 DLDWNKIAVETD

-791 INAHTEY
+791 T
-798 LRYFEY
+798 
-804 DRDGVKLT
+804 
-812 VSGYI
+812 
-817 IYGNKYE
+817 
-824 IDVKDTDGNWM
+824 
-835 VRDKVAY
+835 
-842 CKAGDKLT
+842 
-850 IKKGLPFLAGERLVE
+850 
-865 TIAYVYNGN
+865 
-874 VWVNAEDYIDYDKLT
+874 
-889 KNGIDTKEKELT
+889 
-901 LYKGDEFVLPELFY
+901 
-915 TYTTEVKV
+915 
-923 PETVDAD
+923 
-930 DVTIE
+930 
-935 NAPDMNT
+935 
-942 VNENGYRVTLK
+942 
-953 VGDFSVNITVKV
+953 
-965 LDTTELNVTNVGVD
+965 
-979 LNWNKIAVET
+979 
-989 DTANQKSDINAH
+989 NAH

-1120 YASSDV
+1120 YASSDD

-1572 IVEDIDTT
+1572 IVEDIDTS

-1624 GLAFVTAGVI
+1624 GLAFVIAGVI
-1634 IVRKKSKKA
+1634 IVRKKGKKA

>member
-32 ELTLGAV
+32 ELTLGDV
-39 TLASGGNIEFECSQ
+39 STTYTSGTAIEISCSQ
-53 FTGGDNVELITPNQT
+53 FTTGGDEQELGGNSLTYVT
-68 TGATTQIYVTSGENK
+68 VTSGGSTYN
-83 YYASH
+83 ASN
-88 VRQIVNA
+88 VRQIVSRKSLRVYFNGTGYSFSNA
-95 RKRFSLFF
+95 K
-103 IVNGKSYNFDSATK
+103 K
-117 GDLLTIEKG
+117 GDLFTVKQG
-126 LTFASYPDLTV
+126 MTSTKYPDLTV
-137 SEDINYIFTGSSWIK
+137 SEDINYIYTGISWIK
-152 GKELPTEA
+152 GNEVPSNVEIIWPESFGTNDWGSMVTQLNLPTSSPIFNGGDLNPTA
-160 EALVLGDVSL
+160 ENLAKIRITRGE
-170 TNGSQIEIA
+170 TK
-179 NTQFTAADEKELTIN
+179 FAASNVYGWN
-194 GKEYIVL
+194 GKL
-201 TGADGET
+201 T
-208 YTPSHVRQMGKTR
+208 
-221 KAFKLYFNNANAN
+221 LYFNNTGYDGTNAQ
-234 GKKYSFASSAK
+234 K
-245 GDLLTVKKG
+245 DDV
-254 LTITGNED
+254 LTIDAGFTLTIDGTNYVSTKAKSYTFTGTQWVD
-262 GAEYNIEVKA
+262 TAEV
-272 DINYIYTG
+272 
-280 SAWISGTE
+280 
-288 LPAEKTELT
+288 PAEKTELT

-328 ANQSFCLNFVD
+328 ANQSFCLNFVE

-501 AKRGDKLVIGE
+501 AKRGDKLVIGD

-582 NGMNDVAEIR
+582 NGMNDVAELR

-738 ENGYRVTLK
+738 ENGYQVTLK

-791 INAHTEY
+791 T
-798 LRYFEY
+798 
-804 DRDGVKLT
+804 
-812 VSGYI
+812 S
-817 IYGNKYE
+817 
-824 IDVKDTDGNWM
+824 
-835 VRDKVAY
+835 
-842 CKAGDKLT
+842 
-850 IKKGLPFLAGERLVE
+850 
-865 TIAYVYNGN
+865 
-874 VWVNAEDYIDYDKLT
+874 
-889 KNGIDTKEKELT
+889 
-901 LYKGDEFVLPELFY
+901 
-915 TYTTEVKV
+915 
-923 PETVDAD
+923 
-930 DVTIE
+930 
-935 NAPDMNT
+935 
-942 VNENGYRVTLK
+942 
-953 VGDFSVNITVKV
+953 
-965 LDTTELNVTNVGVD
+965 
-979 LNWNKIAVET
+979 
-989 DTANQKSDINAH
+989 AH

-1572 IVEDIDTT
+1572 IVEDIDTS

-1634 IVRKKSKKA
+1634 IVRKKGKKA

>member
-39 TLASGGNIEFECSQ
+39 TSTSGSSVEIGCTQ
-53 FTGGDNVELITPNQT
+53 FTTGKDEDELNVNDLSNVTLT
-68 TGATTQIYVTSGENK
+68 TNGTTYN
-83 YYASH
+83 ASH
-88 VRQIVNA
+88 VRQILS
-95 RKRFSLFF
+95 RKAFKVYF
-103 IVNGKSYNFDSATK
+103 NGSGYNFSNAVR
-117 GDLLTIEKG
+117 GDLITVKAG
-126 LTFASYPDLTV
+126 TAFGKYPDIAV
-137 SEDINYIFTGSSWIK
+137 SADINYIFTGSSWIK

-160 EALVLGDVSL
+160 EALVLGDVL
-170 TNGSQIEIA
+170 NVNGKSINIA
-179 NTQFTAADEKELTIN
+179 CTQFTNGDEVDILTAN
-194 GKEYIVL
+194 QS
-201 TGADGET
+201 TGATSDIYITTAAGAVVK
-208 YTPSHVRQMGKTR
+208 PSHVRQMTNTY
-221 KAFKLYFNNANAN
+221 KALKLYFMVNGADYTFANA
-234 GKKYSFASSAK
+234 AK
-245 GDLLTVKKG
+245 GDI
-254 LTITGNED
+254 LTIKEGFKI
-262 GAEYNIEVKA
+262 GGKYNIEVKA

-288 LPAEKTELT
+288 LP
-297 VSTLSLSSAQGK
+297 S
-309 KDALLYLTTGSDN
+309 
-322 TADLGD
+322 
-328 ANQSFCLNFVD
+328 
-339 LNFADGTKGDVWY
+339 
-352 ARICKNEVR
+352 EVEIA
-361 FFVHNKN
+361 FPA
-368 GSGNMNTSGLTR
+368 TI
-380 GDKFVVKTGFAYSAT
+380 SAT
-395 ATSEVKADKNYIY
+395 AWNSNTEIRIPTSFAIKNSADLKPTADTLALVKVVSGDTTYNATNIYEWNGCLSFYFNNTGYTGKTAKRGDILSVGAGFTVNHNGTTYVCADGIKYIFNGLFWVKG
-408 DGSAWIEGTELPAD
+408 DTLAQQTEL
-422 QELTIGDIDPFYVSG
+422 ELPDTLDVSYWLKD
-437 TQVEMG
+437 TE
-443 CEMFTGAD
+443 
-451 EAADLTVEN
+451 LR
-460 GTNIVITD
+460 I
-468 VDGNTYTP
+468 P
-476 SNIRQVPSRKH
+476 SNIENKNVENLNPAADALALVKIVGANKEYKAAYIYGWAGSDGKGRLT
-487 FKLYFNGKGYSFDS
+487 FYFNNTGYTGKTP
-501 AKRGDKLVIGE
+501 AKGDKLVIGKNFIITSGGKE
-512 GFAIRGNY
+512 FVCTNGKT
-520 SYVVSSDITFIYT
+520 YV
-533 GTTWIKAETLPAEK
+533 
-547 SELKVGSI
+547 
-555 TAGVGVSGAYP
+555 
-566 KDALIYVN
+566 
-574 TDSTNAAD
+574 
-582 NGMNDVAEIR
+582 
-592 RFVRY
+592 
-597 TFNGTPAVIGNV
+597 FNGS
-609 WFARLYKGEARFF
+609 L
-622 VRQKTNGA
+622 
-630 ANMAVSD
+630 
-637 IAKGDKFTVKKGF
+637 
-650 SIGNAEVK
+650 
-658 ADVSYIF
+658 
-665 NGNVWVNA
+665 WVDE

-759 LDTTELNVTNVGV
+759 LDTTELNVTNVRV
-772 DLNWNKIAVETD
+772 DLD
-784 TANQKSD
+784 
-791 INAHTEY
+791 
-798 LRYFEY
+798 
-804 DRDGVKLT
+804 
-812 VSGYI
+812 
-817 IYGNKYE
+817 
-824 IDVKDTDGNWM
+824 
-835 VRDKVAY
+835 
-842 CKAGDKLT
+842 
-850 IKKGLPFLAGERLVE
+850 
-865 TIAYVYNGN
+865 
-874 VWVNAEDYIDYDKLT
+874 
-889 KNGIDTKEKELT
+889 
-901 LYKGDEFVLPELFY
+901 
-915 TYTTEVKV
+915 
-923 PETVDAD
+923 
-930 DVTIE
+930 
-935 NAPDMNT
+935 
-942 VNENGYRVTLK
+942 
-953 VGDFSVNITVKV
+953 
-965 LDTTELNVTNVGVD
+965 
-979 LNWNKIAVET
+979 WNKIAVET

-1144 AKITVSYKDVSKEIT
+1144 AKLTVSYKDVSKEIT

-1546 DLADYEITVRYTD
+1546 DLADYEVTVRYTD

-1572 IVEDIDTT
+1572 IVEDIDTS

-1634 IVRKKSKKA
+1634 IVRKKGKKA

>member
-39 TLASGGNIEFECSQ
+39 TLASGGNIEFECTQ
-53 FTGGDNVELITPNQT
+53 FTGKDNDELIAPNQT

-103 IVNGKSYNFDSATK
+103 IVNGKSYNFGSATK

-170 TNGSQIEIA
+170 TNGNQIEIA
-179 NTQFTAADEKELTIN
+179 NTQFTAADEKELAIN

-208 YTPSHVRQMGKTR
+208 YTPSHVRQMGKVR

-288 LPAEKTELT
+288 LP
-297 VSTLSLSSAQGK
+297 S
-309 KDALLYLTTGSDN
+309 
-322 TADLGD
+322 
-328 ANQSFCLNFVD
+328 
-339 LNFADGTKGDVWY
+339 
-352 ARICKNEVR
+352 EVEIA
-361 FFVHNKN
+361 FPA
-368 GSGNMNTSGLTR
+368 TI
-380 GDKFVVKTGFAYSAT
+380 SAT
-395 ATSEVKADKNYIY
+395 AWNSNTEIRIPTSFAIKNSADLKPTADTLALVKVVSGDTTYNATNIYEWNGCLSFYFNNTGYTGKTAKRGDILSVGAGFTVNHNGTTYVCADGIKYIFNGLFWVKG
-408 DGSAWIEGTELPAD
+408 DTLAQQTEL
-422 QELTIGDIDPFYVSG
+422 ELPDTLDVSYWS
-437 TQVEMG
+437 
-443 CEMFTGAD
+443 
-451 EAADLTVEN
+451 N
-460 GTNIVITD
+460 
-468 VDGNTYTP
+468 NTELRIP
-476 SNIRQVPSRKH
+476 SNIENKDVANLNPAADALALVKIVGANKEYKAAYIYGWAGSDGKGRLT
-487 FKLYFNGKGYSFDS
+487 FYFNNTGYTGKTP
-501 AKRGDKLVIGE
+501 AKGDKLVIGKNFIITSGGKE
-512 GFAIRGNY
+512 FVCTNGKT
-520 SYVVSSDITFIYT
+520 YV
-533 GTTWIKAETLPAEK
+533 
-547 SELKVGSI
+547 
-555 TAGVGVSGAYP
+555 
-566 KDALIYVN
+566 
-574 TDSTNAAD
+574 
-582 NGMNDVAEIR
+582 
-592 RFVRY
+592 
-597 TFNGTPAVIGNV
+597 FNGS
-609 WFARLYKGEARFF
+609 L
-622 VRQKTNGA
+622 
-630 ANMAVSD
+630 
-637 IAKGDKFTVKKGF
+637 
-650 SIGNAEVK
+650 
-658 ADVSYIF
+658 
-665 NGNVWVNA
+665 WVDE

-738 ENGYRVTLK
+738 ENGYQVTLK

-791 INAHTEY
+791 T
-798 LRYFEY
+798 
-804 DRDGVKLT
+804 
-812 VSGYI
+812 S
-817 IYGNKYE
+817 
-824 IDVKDTDGNWM
+824 
-835 VRDKVAY
+835 
-842 CKAGDKLT
+842 
-850 IKKGLPFLAGERLVE
+850 
-865 TIAYVYNGN
+865 
-874 VWVNAEDYIDYDKLT
+874 
-889 KNGIDTKEKELT
+889 
-901 LYKGDEFVLPELFY
+901 
-915 TYTTEVKV
+915 
-923 PETVDAD
+923 
-930 DVTIE
+930 
-935 NAPDMNT
+935 
-942 VNENGYRVTLK
+942 
-953 VGDFSVNITVKV
+953 
-965 LDTTELNVTNVGVD
+965 
-979 LNWNKIAVET
+979 
-989 DTANQKSDINAH
+989 AH

-1392 WKGSLGENNYPAE
+1392 WKGSLGENNYPVE

-1572 IVEDIDTT
+1572 IVEDIDTS

-1634 IVRKKSKKA
+1634 IVRKKGKKA

>member
-103 IVNGKSYNFDSATK
+103 IVNGKSYNFGSATK

-126 LTFASYPDLTV
+126 LMFASYPDLTV

-170 TNGSQIEIA
+170 TNGNQIEIA
-179 NTQFTAADEKELTIN
+179 NTQFTAADEKELAIN

-208 YTPSHVRQMGKTR
+208 YTPSHVRQMGKVR

-288 LPAEKTELT
+288 LPSEVEIAFPATISATAWNSNTEI
-297 VSTLSLSSAQGK
+297 
-309 KDALLYLTTGSDN
+309 
-322 TADLGD
+322 
-328 ANQSFCLNFVD
+328 
-339 LNFADGTKGDVWY
+339 
-352 ARICKNEVR
+352 RIP
-361 FFVHNKN
+361 
-368 GSGNMNTSGLTR
+368 
-380 GDKFVVKTGFAYSAT
+380 TGFAIKNSADLKPT
-395 ATSEVKADKNYIY
+395 ADTLALVKVVSGDTTYNATNIYEWNGCLSFYFNNTGYTGKTAKRGDILSVGAGFTVNHNGTTYVCADGIKYIFNGLFWVKG
-408 DGSAWIEGTELPAD
+408 DTLAQQTEL
-422 QELTIGDIDPFYVSG
+422 ELPDTLDVSYWS
-437 TQVEMG
+437 
-443 CEMFTGAD
+443 
-451 EAADLTVEN
+451 N
-460 GTNIVITD
+460 
-468 VDGNTYTP
+468 NTELRIP
-476 SNIRQVPSRKH
+476 SNIENKDVANLNPAADALALVKIVGANKEYKAAYIYGWAGSDGKGRLT
-487 FKLYFNGKGYSFDS
+487 FYFNNTGYTGKTP
-501 AKRGDKLVIGE
+501 AKGDKLVIGKNFIITSGGKE
-512 GFAIRGNY
+512 FVCTNGKT
-520 SYVVSSDITFIYT
+520 YV
-533 GTTWIKAETLPAEK
+533 
-547 SELKVGSI
+547 
-555 TAGVGVSGAYP
+555 
-566 KDALIYVN
+566 
-574 TDSTNAAD
+574 
-582 NGMNDVAEIR
+582 
-592 RFVRY
+592 
-597 TFNGTPAVIGNV
+597 FNGS
-609 WFARLYKGEARFF
+609 L
-622 VRQKTNGA
+622 
-630 ANMAVSD
+630 
-637 IAKGDKFTVKKGF
+637 
-650 SIGNAEVK
+650 
-658 ADVSYIF
+658 
-665 NGNVWVNA
+665 WV
-673 EDYIDYDKLTKN
+673 
-685 GIDTKEKELTL
+685 
-696 YKGDEFV
+696 DE
-703 LPELFYTYTTEVK
+703 
-716 VPETVDADDVTIENA
+716 
-731 PDMNTVN
+731 
-738 ENGYRVTLK
+738 
-747 VGDFSVNITVKV
+747 
-759 LDTTELNVTNVGV
+759 
-772 DLNWNKIAVETD
+772 
-784 TANQKSD
+784 
-791 INAHTEY
+791 
-798 LRYFEY
+798 
-804 DRDGVKLT
+804 
-812 VSGYI
+812 
-817 IYGNKYE
+817 
-824 IDVKDTDGNWM
+824 
-835 VRDKVAY
+835 
-842 CKAGDKLT
+842 
-850 IKKGLPFLAGERLVE
+850 
-865 TIAYVYNGN
+865 
-874 VWVNAEDYIDYDKLT
+874 EDYIDYDKLT

-1120 YASSDV
+1120 YASSDD

-1572 IVEDIDTT
+1572 IVEDIDTS

-1599 GTLTVTVKDAKKG
+1599 GTLTVTVKAAKKG

-1634 IVRKKSKKA
+1634 IVRKKGKKA

>member
-21 GMSIMTVGAAD
+21 GMSIMTVSAAD

-39 TLASGGNIEFECSQ
+39 TSISGSSVEIGCTQ
-53 FTGGDNVELITPNQT
+53 FTTGKDEDELNVNDLSNVTLT
-68 TGATTQIYVTSGENK
+68 TNGTTYN
-83 YYASH
+83 ASH
-88 VRQIVNA
+88 VRQILS
-95 RKRFSLFF
+95 RKAFKVYF
-103 IVNGKSYNFDSATK
+103 NGSGYNFSNAVR
-117 GDLLTIEKG
+117 GDLITVKAG
-126 LTFASYPDLTV
+126 TAFGKYPDIAV
-137 SEDINYIFTGSSWIK
+137 SADINYIFTGSSWIK
-152 GKELPTEA
+152 GTEVPTEA
-160 EALVLGDVSL
+160 EALVLGDVL
-170 TNGSQIEIA
+170 NVNGKSINIA
-179 NTQFTAADEKELTIN
+179 CTQFTNGDEVDILTAN
-194 GKEYIVL
+194 QS
-201 TGADGET
+201 TGATSDIYITTAAGAVVK
-208 YTPSHVRQMGKTR
+208 PSHVRQMTNTY
-221 KAFKLYFNNANAN
+221 KALKLYFMVNGADYTFANA
-234 GKKYSFASSAK
+234 AK
-245 GDLLTVKKG
+245 GDI
-254 LTITGNED
+254 LTIKEGFKI
-262 GAEYNIEVKA
+262 GGKYNIEVKA

-288 LPAEKTELT
+288 LP
-297 VSTLSLSSAQGK
+297 S
-309 KDALLYLTTGSDN
+309 
-322 TADLGD
+322 
-328 ANQSFCLNFVD
+328 
-339 LNFADGTKGDVWY
+339 
-352 ARICKNEVR
+352 EVEIA
-361 FFVHNKN
+361 FPA
-368 GSGNMNTSGLTR
+368 TI
-380 GDKFVVKTGFAYSAT
+380 SAT
-395 ATSEVKADKNYIY
+395 AWNSNTEIRIPTSFAIKNSADLKPTADTLALVKVVSGDTTYNATNIYEWNGCLSFYFNNTGYTGKTAKRGDILSVGAGFTVNHNGTTYVCADGIKYIFNGLFWVKG
-408 DGSAWIEGTELPAD
+408 DTLAQQTEL
-422 QELTIGDIDPFYVSG
+422 ELPDTLDVSYWS
-437 TQVEMG
+437 
-443 CEMFTGAD
+443 
-451 EAADLTVEN
+451 N
-460 GTNIVITD
+460 
-468 VDGNTYTP
+468 NTELRIP
-476 SNIRQVPSRKH
+476 SNIENKDVANLNPAADALALVKIVGANKEYKAAYIYGWAGSDGKGRLT
-487 FKLYFNGKGYSFDS
+487 FYFNNTGYTGKTP
-501 AKRGDKLVIGE
+501 AKGDKLVIGKNFIITSGGKE
-512 GFAIRGNY
+512 FVCTNGKT
-520 SYVVSSDITFIYT
+520 YV
-533 GTTWIKAETLPAEK
+533 
-547 SELKVGSI
+547 
-555 TAGVGVSGAYP
+555 
-566 KDALIYVN
+566 
-574 TDSTNAAD
+574 
-582 NGMNDVAEIR
+582 
-592 RFVRY
+592 
-597 TFNGTPAVIGNV
+597 FNGS
-609 WFARLYKGEARFF
+609 L
-622 VRQKTNGA
+622 
-630 ANMAVSD
+630 
-637 IAKGDKFTVKKGF
+637 
-650 SIGNAEVK
+650 
-658 ADVSYIF
+658 
-665 NGNVWVNA
+665 WVDE

-738 ENGYRVTLK
+738 ENGYQVTLK

-759 LDTTELNVTNVGV
+759 LDTTELNVTNVRV
-772 DLNWNKIAVETD
+772 DLDWNKIAVETD

-791 INAHTEY
+791 T
-798 LRYFEY
+798 
-804 DRDGVKLT
+804 
-812 VSGYI
+812 S
-817 IYGNKYE
+817 
-824 IDVKDTDGNWM
+824 
-835 VRDKVAY
+835 
-842 CKAGDKLT
+842 
-850 IKKGLPFLAGERLVE
+850 
-865 TIAYVYNGN
+865 
-874 VWVNAEDYIDYDKLT
+874 
-889 KNGIDTKEKELT
+889 
-901 LYKGDEFVLPELFY
+901 
-915 TYTTEVKV
+915 
-923 PETVDAD
+923 
-930 DVTIE
+930 
-935 NAPDMNT
+935 
-942 VNENGYRVTLK
+942 
-953 VGDFSVNITVKV
+953 
-965 LDTTELNVTNVGVD
+965 
-979 LNWNKIAVET
+979 
-989 DTANQKSDINAH
+989 AH

-1120 YASSDV
+1120 YASSDD

-1572 IVEDIDTT
+1572 IVEDIDTS

-1624 GLAFVTAGVI
+1624 GLVFVTAGVI
-1634 IVRKKSKKA
+1634 IVRKKGKKA

>member
-53 FTGGDNVELITPNQT
+53 FTGGDNVELIAPNQT

-103 IVNGKSYNFDSATK
+103 IVNGKSYNFGSATK

-160 EALVLGDVSL
+160 EDLILGDVTL
-170 TNGSQIEIA
+170 AKNTQIEFA
-179 NTQFTAADEKELTIN
+179 NTQFVGKDDKSLTIN
-194 GKEYIVL
+194 GASYIVL

-208 YTPSHVRQMGKTR
+208 YTPSHVRQCASSR
-221 KAFKLYFNNANAN
+221 KSFQLYFNNANAN

-322 TADLGD
+322 TADL
-328 ANQSFCLNFVD
+328 
-339 LNFADGTKGDVWY
+339 GDVWY

-520 SYVVSSDITFIYT
+520 NYVVSSDITFIYT

-582 NGMNDVAEIR
+582 NGMNDVAELR

-738 ENGYRVTLK
+738 ENGYQVTLK

-791 INAHTEY
+791 T
-798 LRYFEY
+798 
-804 DRDGVKLT
+804 
-812 VSGYI
+812 S
-817 IYGNKYE
+817 
-824 IDVKDTDGNWM
+824 
-835 VRDKVAY
+835 
-842 CKAGDKLT
+842 
-850 IKKGLPFLAGERLVE
+850 
-865 TIAYVYNGN
+865 
-874 VWVNAEDYIDYDKLT
+874 
-889 KNGIDTKEKELT
+889 
-901 LYKGDEFVLPELFY
+901 
-915 TYTTEVKV
+915 
-923 PETVDAD
+923 
-930 DVTIE
+930 
-935 NAPDMNT
+935 
-942 VNENGYRVTLK
+942 
-953 VGDFSVNITVKV
+953 
-965 LDTTELNVTNVGVD
+965 
-979 LNWNKIAVET
+979 
-989 DTANQKSDINAH
+989 AH

-1120 YASSDV
+1120 YASSDD

-1572 IVEDIDTT
+1572 IVEDIDTS

>member
-53 FTGGDNVELITPNQT
+53 FTGKDNDELIAPNQT

-88 VRQIVNA
+88 VRQIVKA

-103 IVNGKSYNFDSATK
+103 IVNGKSYNFGSATK

-160 EALVLGDVSL
+160 EALVLGDVL
-170 TNGSQIEIA
+170 NVNGKSINIA
-179 NTQFTAADEKELTIN
+179 CTQFTNGDEVDILTAN
-194 GKEYIVL
+194 QS
-201 TGADGET
+201 TGATSDIYITTAAGAVVK
-208 YTPSHVRQMGKTR
+208 PSHVRQMTNTY
-221 KAFKLYFNNANAN
+221 KALKLYFMVNGADYTFANA
-234 GKKYSFASSAK
+234 AK
-245 GDLLTVKKG
+245 GDI
-254 LTITGNED
+254 LTIKEGFKI
-262 GAEYNIEVKA
+262 GGKYNIEVKA

-297 VSTLSLSSAQGK
+297 VGTLSLSSAQGK
-309 KDALLYLTTGSDN
+309 KDALYLTTGSDN

-328 ANQSFCLNFVD
+328 ANQSFCLNFVE

-368 GSGNMNTSGLTR
+368 GSGNMNTTGLTR

-520 SYVVSSDITFIYT
+520 NYVVSSDITFIYT

-582 NGMNDVAEIR
+582 NGMNDVAELR

-673 EDYIDYDKLTKN
+673 EDYIDYDKLIKN

-738 ENGYRVTLK
+738 ENGYQVTLK

-759 LDTTELNVTNVGV
+759 LDTTELNVTNVRV
-772 DLNWNKIAVETD
+772 DLDWNKIAVETD

-791 INAHTEY
+791 T
-798 LRYFEY
+798 
-804 DRDGVKLT
+804 
-812 VSGYI
+812 
-817 IYGNKYE
+817 
-824 IDVKDTDGNWM
+824 
-835 VRDKVAY
+835 
-842 CKAGDKLT
+842 
-850 IKKGLPFLAGERLVE
+850 
-865 TIAYVYNGN
+865 
-874 VWVNAEDYIDYDKLT
+874 
-889 KNGIDTKEKELT
+889 
-901 LYKGDEFVLPELFY
+901 
-915 TYTTEVKV
+915 
-923 PETVDAD
+923 
-930 DVTIE
+930 
-935 NAPDMNT
+935 
-942 VNENGYRVTLK
+942 
-953 VGDFSVNITVKV
+953 
-965 LDTTELNVTNVGVD
+965 
-979 LNWNKIAVET
+979 
-989 DTANQKSDINAH
+989 NAH

-1120 YASSDV
+1120 YASSDD

-1572 IVEDIDTT
+1572 IVEDIDTS

-1612 CKGDVVSVSSIL
+1612 CKGDVISVSSIL

>member
-32 ELTLGAV
+32 ELTLGDV
-39 TLASGGNIEFECSQ
+39 STTYTSGTAIEISCSQ
-53 FTGGDNVELITPNQT
+53 FTTGGDEQELGGNSLTYVT
-68 TGATTQIYVTSGENK
+68 VTSGGSTYN
-83 YYASH
+83 ASN
-88 VRQIVNA
+88 VRQIVSRKSLRVYFNGTGYSFSNA
-95 RKRFSLFF
+95 K
-103 IVNGKSYNFDSATK
+103 K
-117 GDLLTIEKG
+117 GDLFTVKQG
-126 LTFASYPDLTV
+126 MTSTKYPDLTV
-137 SEDINYIFTGSSWIK
+137 SEDINYIFTGISWIK
-152 GKELPTEA
+152 GNEVPSNVEIIWPESFGTNDWGSMVTQLNLPTSNPIFNGGDLNPTA
-160 EALVLGDVSL
+160 ENLAKIRITRGE
-170 TNGSQIEIA
+170 TK
-179 NTQFTAADEKELTIN
+179 FAASNVYGWN
-194 GKEYIVL
+194 GKL
-201 TGADGET
+201 T
-208 YTPSHVRQMGKTR
+208 
-221 KAFKLYFNNANAN
+221 LYFNNTGYDGTNAQ
-234 GKKYSFASSAK
+234 K
-245 GDLLTVKKG
+245 DDV
-254 LTITGNED
+254 LTIDAGFTLTIDGTNYVSTKAKSYTFTGTQWVD
-262 GAEYNIEVKA
+262 TAEV
-272 DINYIYTG
+272 
-280 SAWISGTE
+280 
-288 LPAEKTELT
+288 PAEKTELT

-328 ANQSFCLNFVD
+328 ANQSFCLNFVE

-395 ATSEVKADKNYIY
+395 ATS
-408 DGSAWIEGTELPAD
+408 
-422 QELTIGDIDPFYVSG
+422 
-437 TQVEMG
+437 
-443 CEMFTGAD
+443 
-451 EAADLTVEN
+451 
-460 GTNIVITD
+460 
-468 VDGNTYTP
+468 
-476 SNIRQVPSRKH
+476 
-487 FKLYFNGKGYSFDS
+487 
-501 AKRGDKLVIGE
+501 
-512 GFAIRGNY
+512 
-520 SYVVSSDITFIYT
+520 
-533 GTTWIKAETLPAEK
+533 
-547 SELKVGSI
+547 
-555 TAGVGVSGAYP
+555 
-566 KDALIYVN
+566 
-574 TDSTNAAD
+574 
-582 NGMNDVAEIR
+582 
-592 RFVRY
+592 
-597 TFNGTPAVIGNV
+597 
-609 WFARLYKGEARFF
+609 
-622 VRQKTNGA
+622 
-630 ANMAVSD
+630 
-637 IAKGDKFTVKKGF
+637 
-650 SIGNAEVK
+650 EVK

-738 ENGYRVTLK
+738 ENGYQVTLK

-759 LDTTELNVTNVGV
+759 LDTTELNVTNVRV
-772 DLNWNKIAVETD
+772 DLDWNKIAVETD

-791 INAHTEY
+791 TNAHTEY

-835 VRDKVAY
+835 VR
-842 CKAGDKLT
+842 
-850 IKKGLPFLAGERLVE
+850 
-865 TIAYVYNGN
+865 NG
-874 VWVNAEDYIDYDKLT
+874 
-889 KNGIDTKEKELT
+889 
-901 LYKGDEFVLPELFY
+901 
-915 TYTTEVKV
+915 
-923 PETVDAD
+923 
-930 DVTIE
+930 
-935 NAPDMNT
+935 
-942 VNENGYRVTLK
+942 
-953 VGDFSVNITVKV
+953 
-965 LDTTELNVTNVGVD
+965 
-979 LNWNKIAVET
+979 
-989 DTANQKSDINAH
+989 
-1001 TEYLRYFEYDR
+1001 
-1012 DGVKLTVSG
+1012 VS
-1021 YIIYGNKYE
+1021 
-1030 IDVKDTDGNWMVR
+1030 
-1043 DKVAYCKVGDKFT
+1043 YCKVGDKFT

-1120 YASSDV
+1120 YASSDD

-1572 IVEDIDTT
+1572 IVEDIDTS

-1634 IVRKKSKKA
+1634 IVRKKGKKA

>member
-39 TLASGGNIEFECSQ
+39 TSTSGSSVEIGCTQ
-53 FTGGDNVELITPNQT
+53 FTTGKDEDELNVNDLSSVTLT
-68 TGATTQIYVTSGENK
+68 TNGTTYN
-83 YYASH
+83 ASH
-88 VRQIVNA
+88 VRQILS
-95 RKRFSLFF
+95 RKAFKVYF
-103 IVNGKSYNFDSATK
+103 NGSGYNFSNAVR
-117 GDLLTIEKG
+117 GDLITVKAG
-126 LTFASYPDLTV
+126 TAFGKYPDIAV
-137 SEDINYIFTGSSWIK
+137 SADINYIFTGSSWIK
-152 GKELPTEA
+152 GTEVPTEA
-160 EALVLGDVSL
+160 EALVLGDVL
-170 TNGSQIEIA
+170 NVNGKSINIA
-179 NTQFTAADEKELTIN
+179 CTQFTNGDEVDILTAN
-194 GKEYIVL
+194 QS
-201 TGADGET
+201 TGATSDIYITTAAGAVVK
-208 YTPSHVRQMGKTR
+208 PSHVRQMTNTY
-221 KAFKLYFNNANAN
+221 KALKLYFMVNGADYTFANA
-234 GKKYSFASSAK
+234 AK
-245 GDLLTVKKG
+245 GDI
-254 LTITGNED
+254 LTIKEGFKI
-262 GAEYNIEVKA
+262 GGKYNIEVKA

-288 LPAEKTELT
+288 LP
-297 VSTLSLSSAQGK
+297 S
-309 KDALLYLTTGSDN
+309 
-322 TADLGD
+322 
-328 ANQSFCLNFVD
+328 
-339 LNFADGTKGDVWY
+339 
-352 ARICKNEVR
+352 EVEIA
-361 FFVHNKN
+361 FPA
-368 GSGNMNTSGLTR
+368 TI
-380 GDKFVVKTGFAYSAT
+380 SAT
-395 ATSEVKADKNYIY
+395 AWNSNTEIRIPTSFAIKNSADLKPTADTLALVKVVSGDTTYNATNIYEWNGCLSFYFNNTGYTGKTAKRGDILSVGAGFTVNHNGTTYVCADGIKYIFNGLFWVKG
-408 DGSAWIEGTELPAD
+408 DTLAQQTEL
-422 QELTIGDIDPFYVSG
+422 ELPDTLDVSYWS
-437 TQVEMG
+437 
-443 CEMFTGAD
+443 
-451 EAADLTVEN
+451 N
-460 GTNIVITD
+460 
-468 VDGNTYTP
+468 NTELRIP
-476 SNIRQVPSRKH
+476 SNIENKDVANLNPAADALALVKIVGANKEYKAAYIYGWAGSDGKGRLT
-487 FKLYFNGKGYSFDS
+487 FYFNNTGYTGKTP
-501 AKRGDKLVIGE
+501 AKGDKLVIGKNFIITSGGKE
-512 GFAIRGNY
+512 FVCTNGKT
-520 SYVVSSDITFIYT
+520 YV
-533 GTTWIKAETLPAEK
+533 
-547 SELKVGSI
+547 
-555 TAGVGVSGAYP
+555 
-566 KDALIYVN
+566 
-574 TDSTNAAD
+574 
-582 NGMNDVAEIR
+582 
-592 RFVRY
+592 
-597 TFNGTPAVIGNV
+597 FNGS
-609 WFARLYKGEARFF
+609 L
-622 VRQKTNGA
+622 
-630 ANMAVSD
+630 
-637 IAKGDKFTVKKGF
+637 
-650 SIGNAEVK
+650 
-658 ADVSYIF
+658 
-665 NGNVWVNA
+665 WVDE

-738 ENGYRVTLK
+738 ENGYQVTLK

-791 INAHTEY
+791 T
-798 LRYFEY
+798 
-804 DRDGVKLT
+804 
-812 VSGYI
+812 S
-817 IYGNKYE
+817 
-824 IDVKDTDGNWM
+824 
-835 VRDKVAY
+835 
-842 CKAGDKLT
+842 
-850 IKKGLPFLAGERLVE
+850 
-865 TIAYVYNGN
+865 
-874 VWVNAEDYIDYDKLT
+874 
-889 KNGIDTKEKELT
+889 
-901 LYKGDEFVLPELFY
+901 
-915 TYTTEVKV
+915 
-923 PETVDAD
+923 
-930 DVTIE
+930 
-935 NAPDMNT
+935 
-942 VNENGYRVTLK
+942 
-953 VGDFSVNITVKV
+953 
-965 LDTTELNVTNVGVD
+965 
-979 LNWNKIAVET
+979 
-989 DTANQKSDINAH
+989 AH

-1120 YASSDV
+1120 YASSDD

-1572 IVEDIDTT
+1572 IVEDIDTS

-1634 IVRKKSKKA
+1634 IVRKKGKKA

>member
-32 ELTLGAV
+32 ELTLGDV
-39 TLASGGNIEFECSQ
+39 STTYTSGTAIEISCSQ
-53 FTGGDNVELITPNQT
+53 FTTGGDEQELGGNSLTYVT
-68 TGATTQIYVTSGENK
+68 VTSGGSTYN
-83 YYASH
+83 ASN
-88 VRQIVNA
+88 VRQIVSRKSLRVYFNGTGYSFSNA
-95 RKRFSLFF
+95 K
-103 IVNGKSYNFDSATK
+103 K
-117 GDLLTIEKG
+117 GDLFTVKQG
-126 LTFASYPDLTV
+126 MTSTKYPDLTV

-179 NTQFTAADEKELTIN
+179 NTQFTAADEKELAIN

-208 YTPSHVRQMGKTR
+208 YTPSHVRQMGKVR

-254 LTITGNED
+254 LTITGNKN

-328 ANQSFCLNFVD
+328 ANQSFCLNFVE

-582 NGMNDVAEIR
+582 NGMNDVAELR

-759 LDTTELNVTNVGV
+759 LDTTELNVTNVRV
-772 DLNWNKIAVETD
+772 DLDWNKIAVETD

-791 INAHTEY
+791 T
-798 LRYFEY
+798 
-804 DRDGVKLT
+804 
-812 VSGYI
+812 
-817 IYGNKYE
+817 
-824 IDVKDTDGNWM
+824 
-835 VRDKVAY
+835 
-842 CKAGDKLT
+842 
-850 IKKGLPFLAGERLVE
+850 
-865 TIAYVYNGN
+865 
-874 VWVNAEDYIDYDKLT
+874 
-889 KNGIDTKEKELT
+889 
-901 LYKGDEFVLPELFY
+901 
-915 TYTTEVKV
+915 
-923 PETVDAD
+923 
-930 DVTIE
+930 
-935 NAPDMNT
+935 
-942 VNENGYRVTLK
+942 
-953 VGDFSVNITVKV
+953 
-965 LDTTELNVTNVGVD
+965 
-979 LNWNKIAVET
+979 
-989 DTANQKSDINAH
+989 NAH

-1120 YASSDV
+1120 YASSDD

-1572 IVEDIDTT
+1572 IVEDIDTS

-1624 GLAFVTAGVI
+1624 GMALVTAGVI
-1634 IVRKKSKKA
+1634 IVRKKGKKA

>member
-39 TLASGGNIEFECSQ
+39 TSTSGSSVEIGCTQ
-53 FTGGDNVELITPNQT
+53 FTTGKDEDEFNVNDLSNVTLT
-68 TGATTQIYVTSGENK
+68 TNGTTYN
-83 YYASH
+83 ASH
-88 VRQIVNA
+88 VRQILS
-95 RKRFSLFF
+95 RKAFKVYF
-103 IVNGKSYNFDSATK
+103 NGSGYNFSNAVR
-117 GDLLTIEKG
+117 GDLITVKAG
-126 LTFASYPDLTV
+126 TAFGKYPDIAV
-137 SEDINYIFTGSSWIK
+137 SADINYIFTGSSWIK
-152 GKELPTEA
+152 GTEVPTEA
-160 EALVLGDVSL
+160 EALVLGDVL
-170 TNGSQIEIA
+170 NVNGKSINIA
-179 NTQFTAADEKELTIN
+179 CTQFTNGDEVDILTAN
-194 GKEYIVL
+194 QS
-201 TGADGET
+201 TGATSDIYITTAAGAVVK
-208 YTPSHVRQMGKTR
+208 PSHVRQMTNTY
-221 KAFKLYFNNANAN
+221 KALKLYFMVNGADYTFANA
-234 GKKYSFASSAK
+234 AK
-245 GDLLTVKKG
+245 GDI
-254 LTITGNED
+254 LTIKEGFKI
-262 GAEYNIEVKA
+262 GGKYNIEVKA

-288 LPAEKTELT
+288 LP
-297 VSTLSLSSAQGK
+297 S
-309 KDALLYLTTGSDN
+309 
-322 TADLGD
+322 
-328 ANQSFCLNFVD
+328 
-339 LNFADGTKGDVWY
+339 
-352 ARICKNEVR
+352 EVEIA
-361 FFVHNKN
+361 FPA
-368 GSGNMNTSGLTR
+368 TI
-380 GDKFVVKTGFAYSAT
+380 SAT
-395 ATSEVKADKNYIY
+395 AWNSNTEIRIPTSFAIKNSADLKPTADTLALVKVVSGDTTYNATNIYEWNGCLSFYFNNTGYTGKTAKRGDILSVGAGFTVNHNGTTYVCADGIKYIFNGLFWVKG
-408 DGSAWIEGTELPAD
+408 DTLAQQTEL
-422 QELTIGDIDPFYVSG
+422 ELPDTLDVSYWS
-437 TQVEMG
+437 
-443 CEMFTGAD
+443 
-451 EAADLTVEN
+451 N
-460 GTNIVITD
+460 
-468 VDGNTYTP
+468 NTELRIP
-476 SNIRQVPSRKH
+476 SNIENKDVANLNPAADALALVKIVGANKEYKAAYIYGWAGSDGKGRLT
-487 FKLYFNGKGYSFDS
+487 FYFNNTGYTGKTP
-501 AKRGDKLVIGE
+501 AKGDKLVIGKNFIITSGGKE
-512 GFAIRGNY
+512 FVCTNGKT
-520 SYVVSSDITFIYT
+520 YV
-533 GTTWIKAETLPAEK
+533 
-547 SELKVGSI
+547 
-555 TAGVGVSGAYP
+555 
-566 KDALIYVN
+566 
-574 TDSTNAAD
+574 
-582 NGMNDVAEIR
+582 
-592 RFVRY
+592 
-597 TFNGTPAVIGNV
+597 FNGS
-609 WFARLYKGEARFF
+609 L
-622 VRQKTNGA
+622 
-630 ANMAVSD
+630 
-637 IAKGDKFTVKKGF
+637 
-650 SIGNAEVK
+650 
-658 ADVSYIF
+658 
-665 NGNVWVNA
+665 WVDE
-673 EDYIDYDKLTKN
+673 EDYIDYDKLIKN

-738 ENGYRVTLK
+738 ENGYQVTLK
-747 VGDFSVNITVKV
+747 VGGFSVNITVKV
-759 LDTTELNVTNVGV
+759 LDTTELNVTNVRV
-772 DLNWNKIAVETD
+772 DLDWNKIAVETD

-791 INAHTEY
+791 T
-798 LRYFEY
+798 
-804 DRDGVKLT
+804 
-812 VSGYI
+812 
-817 IYGNKYE
+817 
-824 IDVKDTDGNWM
+824 
-835 VRDKVAY
+835 
-842 CKAGDKLT
+842 
-850 IKKGLPFLAGERLVE
+850 
-865 TIAYVYNGN
+865 
-874 VWVNAEDYIDYDKLT
+874 
-889 KNGIDTKEKELT
+889 
-901 LYKGDEFVLPELFY
+901 
-915 TYTTEVKV
+915 
-923 PETVDAD
+923 
-930 DVTIE
+930 
-935 NAPDMNT
+935 
-942 VNENGYRVTLK
+942 
-953 VGDFSVNITVKV
+953 
-965 LDTTELNVTNVGVD
+965 
-979 LNWNKIAVET
+979 
-989 DTANQKSDINAH
+989 NAH

-1120 YASSDV
+1120 YASSDD

-1170 IEIVSDIEIFYVPVA
+1170 IEIVSDVEIFYVPVA

-1572 IVEDIDTT
+1572 IVEDIDTS

>member
-39 TLASGGNIEFECSQ
+39 TSTSGSSVEIGCTQ
-53 FTGGDNVELITPNQT
+53 FTTGKDEDELNVNDLSNVTLT
-68 TGATTQIYVTSGENK
+68 TNGTTYN
-83 YYASH
+83 ASH
-88 VRQIVNA
+88 VRQILS
-95 RKRFSLFF
+95 RKAFKVYF
-103 IVNGKSYNFDSATK
+103 NGSGYNFSNAVK
-117 GDLLTIEKG
+117 GDLITVKAG
-126 LTFASYPDLTV
+126 TAFGKYPDIAV
-137 SEDINYIFTGSSWIK
+137 SADINYIFTGSSWIK
-152 GKELPTEA
+152 GTEVPTEA
-160 EALVLGDVSL
+160 EALVLGDVL
-170 TNGSQIEIA
+170 NVNGKSINIA
-179 NTQFTAADEKELTIN
+179 CTQFTNGDEVDILTAN
-194 GKEYIVL
+194 QS
-201 TGADGET
+201 TGATSDIYITTAAGAVVK
-208 YTPSHVRQMGKTR
+208 PSHVRQMTNTY
-221 KAFKLYFNNANAN
+221 KALKLYFMVNGADYTFANA
-234 GKKYSFASSAK
+234 AK
-245 GDLLTVKKG
+245 GDI
-254 LTITGNED
+254 LTIKEGFKI
-262 GAEYNIEVKA
+262 GGKYNIEVKA

-288 LPAEKTELT
+288 LP
-297 VSTLSLSSAQGK
+297 S
-309 KDALLYLTTGSDN
+309 
-322 TADLGD
+322 
-328 ANQSFCLNFVD
+328 
-339 LNFADGTKGDVWY
+339 
-352 ARICKNEVR
+352 EVEIA
-361 FFVHNKN
+361 FP
-368 GSGNMNTSGLTR
+368 
-380 GDKFVVKTGFAYSAT
+380 AAISAT
-395 ATSEVKADKNYIY
+395 AWNSNTEIRIPTSFAIKNSADLKPTADTLALVKVVSGDTTYNATNIYEWNGCLSFYFNNTGYTGKTAKRGDILSVGAGFTVNHNGTTYVCADGIKYIFNGLFWVKG
-408 DGSAWIEGTELPAD
+408 DTLAQQTEL
-422 QELTIGDIDPFYVSG
+422 ELPDTLDVSYWS
-437 TQVEMG
+437 
-443 CEMFTGAD
+443 
-451 EAADLTVEN
+451 N
-460 GTNIVITD
+460 
-468 VDGNTYTP
+468 NTELRIP
-476 SNIRQVPSRKH
+476 SNIENKDVANLNPAADALALVKIVGANKEYKAAYIYGWAGSDGKGRLT
-487 FKLYFNGKGYSFDS
+487 FYFNNTGYTGKTP
-501 AKRGDKLVIGE
+501 AKGDKLVIGKNFIITSGGKE
-512 GFAIRGNY
+512 FVCTNGKT
-520 SYVVSSDITFIYT
+520 YV
-533 GTTWIKAETLPAEK
+533 
-547 SELKVGSI
+547 
-555 TAGVGVSGAYP
+555 
-566 KDALIYVN
+566 
-574 TDSTNAAD
+574 
-582 NGMNDVAEIR
+582 
-592 RFVRY
+592 
-597 TFNGTPAVIGNV
+597 FNGS
-609 WFARLYKGEARFF
+609 L
-622 VRQKTNGA
+622 
-630 ANMAVSD
+630 
-637 IAKGDKFTVKKGF
+637 
-650 SIGNAEVK
+650 
-658 ADVSYIF
+658 
-665 NGNVWVNA
+665 WVDE

-738 ENGYRVTLK
+738 ENGYQVTLK

-791 INAHTEY
+791 TSAHTEY

-835 VRDKVAY
+835 VRDKIAY
-842 CKAGDKLT
+842 CKA
-850 IKKGLPFLAGERLVE
+850 
-865 TIAYVYNGN
+865 
-874 VWVNAEDYIDYDKLT
+874 
-889 KNGIDTKEKELT
+889 
-901 LYKGDEFVLPELFY
+901 
-915 TYTTEVKV
+915 
-923 PETVDAD
+923 
-930 DVTIE
+930 
-935 NAPDMNT
+935 
-942 VNENGYRVTLK
+942 
-953 VGDFSVNITVKV
+953 
-965 LDTTELNVTNVGVD
+965 
-979 LNWNKIAVET
+979 
-989 DTANQKSDINAH
+989 
-1001 TEYLRYFEYDR
+1001 
-1012 DGVKLTVSG
+1012 
-1021 YIIYGNKYE
+1021 
-1030 IDVKDTDGNWMVR
+1030 
-1043 DKVAYCKVGDKFT
+1043 GDKFT

-1572 IVEDIDTT
+1572 IVEDIDTS

-1634 IVRKKSKKA
+1634 IVRKKGKKA

>member
-39 TLASGGNIEFECSQ
+39 TSTSGSSVEIGCTQ
-53 FTGGDNVELITPNQT
+53 FTTGKDEDELNVNDLSNVTLT
-68 TGATTQIYVTSGENK
+68 TNGTTYN
-83 YYASH
+83 ASH
-88 VRQIVNA
+88 VRQILS
-95 RKRFSLFF
+95 RKAFKVYF
-103 IVNGKSYNFDSATK
+103 NGSGYNFSNAVR
-117 GDLLTIEKG
+117 GDLITVKAG
-126 LTFASYPDLTV
+126 TAFGKYPDIAV
-137 SEDINYIFTGSSWIK
+137 SADINYIFTGSSWIK
-152 GKELPTEA
+152 GTEVPTEA
-160 EALVLGDVSL
+160 EALVLGDVL
-170 TNGSQIEIA
+170 NVNGKSINIA
-179 NTQFTAADEKELTIN
+179 CTQFTNGDEVDILTAN
-194 GKEYIVL
+194 QS
-201 TGADGET
+201 TGATSDIYITTAAGAVVK
-208 YTPSHVRQMGKTR
+208 PSHVRQMTNTY
-221 KAFKLYFNNANAN
+221 KALKLYFMVNGADYTFANA
-234 GKKYSFASSAK
+234 AK
-245 GDLLTVKKG
+245 GDI
-254 LTITGNED
+254 LTIKEGFKI
-262 GAEYNIEVKA
+262 GGKYNIEVKA

-288 LPAEKTELT
+288 LPSEVEIAFPATISATAWNSDTEI
-297 VSTLSLSSAQGK
+297 
-309 KDALLYLTTGSDN
+309 
-322 TADLGD
+322 
-328 ANQSFCLNFVD
+328 
-339 LNFADGTKGDVWY
+339 
-352 ARICKNEVR
+352 RIP
-361 FFVHNKN
+361 
-368 GSGNMNTSGLTR
+368 
-380 GDKFVVKTGFAYSAT
+380 TGFAIKNSADLKPT
-395 ATSEVKADKNYIY
+395 ADTLALVKVVSGDTTYNATNIYEWNGCLSFYFNNTGYTGKTAKRGDILSVGAGFTVNHNGTTYVCADGIKYIFNGLFWVKG
-408 DGSAWIEGTELPAD
+408 DTLAQQTEL
-422 QELTIGDIDPFYVSG
+422 ELPDTLDVSYWLKD
-437 TQVEMG
+437 TE
-443 CEMFTGAD
+443 
-451 EAADLTVEN
+451 LR
-460 GTNIVITD
+460 I
-468 VDGNTYTP
+468 P
-476 SNIRQVPSRKH
+476 SNIENKDVTNLNPAADALALVKIVGANKEYKAAYIYGWAGSDGKGRLT
-487 FKLYFNGKGYSFDS
+487 FYFNNTGYTGKTP
-501 AKRGDKLVIGE
+501 AKGDKLVIGKNFIITSGGKE
-512 GFAIRGNY
+512 FVCTNGKT
-520 SYVVSSDITFIYT
+520 YV
-533 GTTWIKAETLPAEK
+533 
-547 SELKVGSI
+547 
-555 TAGVGVSGAYP
+555 
-566 KDALIYVN
+566 
-574 TDSTNAAD
+574 
-582 NGMNDVAEIR
+582 
-592 RFVRY
+592 
-597 TFNGTPAVIGNV
+597 FNGS
-609 WFARLYKGEARFF
+609 L
-622 VRQKTNGA
+622 
-630 ANMAVSD
+630 
-637 IAKGDKFTVKKGF
+637 
-650 SIGNAEVK
+650 
-658 ADVSYIF
+658 
-665 NGNVWVNA
+665 WVDE

-738 ENGYRVTLK
+738 ENGYQVTLK

-759 LDTTELNVTNVGV
+759 LDTTELNVTNVRV
-772 DLNWNKIAVETD
+772 DPDWSKIAITTD
-784 TANQKSD
+784 SVNKAAVTTP
-791 INAHTEY
+791 INEY
-798 LRYFEY
+798 VKYFVYE
-804 DRDGVKLT
+804 RNGVQFT
-812 VSGYI
+812 VSDYI
-817 IYGNKYE
+817 IIQQKYLISVQVGKTSDNKPLYL
-824 IDVKDTDGNWM
+824 VKDEA
-835 VRDKVAY
+835 V
-842 CKAGDKLT
+842 
-850 IKKGLPFLAGERLVE
+850 
-865 TIAYVYNGN
+865 
-874 VWVNAEDYIDYDKLT
+874 
-889 KNGIDTKEKELT
+889 
-901 LYKGDEFVLPELFY
+901 
-915 TYTTEVKV
+915 
-923 PETVDAD
+923 
-930 DVTIE
+930 
-935 NAPDMNT
+935 
-942 VNENGYRVTLK
+942 K
-953 VGDFSVNITVKV
+953 VGD
-965 LDTTELNVTNVGVD
+965 LL
-979 LNWNKIAVET
+979 
-989 DTANQKSDINAH
+989 
-1001 TEYLRYFEYDR
+1001 
-1012 DGVKLTVSG
+1012 
-1021 YIIYGNKYE
+1021 
-1030 IDVKDTDGNWMVR
+1030 
-1043 DKVAYCKVGDKFT
+1043 T

-1120 YASSDV
+1120 YASSDD

-1198 TLLARYLY
+1198 KLLARYLY

-1513 NALDP
+1513 NALAP

-1540 TKGATI
+1540 TKGTTI

-1572 IVEDIDTT
+1572 IVEDIDTS

-1634 IVRKKSKKA
+1634 IVRKKGKKA

>member
-39 TLASGGNIEFECSQ
+39 TSTSGSSVEIGCTQ
-53 FTGGDNVELITPNQT
+53 FTTGKDEDELNVNDLSNVTLT
-68 TGATTQIYVTSGENK
+68 TNGTTYN
-83 YYASH
+83 ASH
-88 VRQIVNA
+88 VRQILS
-95 RKRFSLFF
+95 RKAFKVYF
-103 IVNGKSYNFDSATK
+103 NGSGYNFSNAVR
-117 GDLLTIEKG
+117 GDLITVKAG
-126 LTFASYPDLTV
+126 TAFGKYPDIAV
-137 SEDINYIFTGSSWIK
+137 SADINYIFTGSSWIK
-152 GKELPTEA
+152 GTEVPTEA

-170 TNGSQIEIA
+170 TSGTQIEISS
-179 NTQFTAADEKELTIN
+179 TQFVGGDEAELTNNGVSNIVLTAAD
-194 GKEYIVL
+194 
-201 TGADGET
+201 GES
-208 YTPSHVRQMGKTR
+208 YTPSHVRQMTNAR
-221 KAFKLYFNNANAN
+221 KAFKLYFNNVNGS
-234 GKKYSFASSAK
+234 GKKYSFDSAAK
-245 GDLLTVKKG
+245 GDILTIKKG
-254 LTITGNED
+254 FKITGNSV
-262 GAEYNIEVKA
+262 GKSYNLEVKE

-280 SAWISGTE
+280 SGWISGSE
-288 LPAEKTELT
+288 LPAEAEEF
-297 VSTLSLSSAQGK
+297 V
-309 KDALLYLTTGSDN
+309 
-322 TADLGD
+322 LGD
-328 ANQSFCLNFVD
+328 VSVFYVAGTQIEIGCTMFSGKDEID
-339 LNFADGTKGDVWY
+339 LTIEN
-352 ARICKNEVR
+352 
-361 FFVHNKN
+361 
-368 GSGNMNTSGLTR
+368 
-380 GDKFVVKTGFAYSAT
+380 GDK
-395 ATSEVKADKNYIY
+395 
-408 DGSAWIEGTELPAD
+408 
-422 QELTIGDIDPFYVSG
+422 
-437 TQVEMG
+437 
-443 CEMFTGAD
+443 
-451 EAADLTVEN
+451 
-460 GTNIVITD
+460 IVITD
-468 VDGNTYTP
+468 IEGKTY
-476 SNIRQVPSRKH
+476 VPSHFRQITSRKA

-582 NGMNDVAEIR
+582 NGLNDVAELR

-716 VPETVDADDVTIENA
+716 VPETVEADDVTIENA

-738 ENGYRVTLK
+738 ENGYQVTLK

-759 LDTTELNVTNVGV
+759 LDTTELNVTNVRV
-772 DLNWNKIAVETD
+772 DLDWNKIAVETD

-791 INAHTEY
+791 T
-798 LRYFEY
+798 
-804 DRDGVKLT
+804 
-812 VSGYI
+812 
-817 IYGNKYE
+817 
-824 IDVKDTDGNWM
+824 
-835 VRDKVAY
+835 
-842 CKAGDKLT
+842 
-850 IKKGLPFLAGERLVE
+850 
-865 TIAYVYNGN
+865 
-874 VWVNAEDYIDYDKLT
+874 
-889 KNGIDTKEKELT
+889 
-901 LYKGDEFVLPELFY
+901 
-915 TYTTEVKV
+915 
-923 PETVDAD
+923 
-930 DVTIE
+930 
-935 NAPDMNT
+935 
-942 VNENGYRVTLK
+942 
-953 VGDFSVNITVKV
+953 
-965 LDTTELNVTNVGVD
+965 
-979 LNWNKIAVET
+979 
-989 DTANQKSDINAH
+989 NAH

-1120 YASSDV
+1120 YASSDD

-1505 TGGKDADG
+1505 TGGKDVDG

-1572 IVEDIDTT
+1572 IVEDIDTS

>member
-39 TLASGGNIEFECSQ
+39 TSTSGSSVEIGCTQ
-53 FTGGDNVELITPNQT
+53 FTTGKDEDELNVNDLSNVTLT
-68 TGATTQIYVTSGENK
+68 TNGTTYN
-83 YYASH
+83 ASH
-88 VRQIVNA
+88 VRQILS
-95 RKRFSLFF
+95 RKAFKVYF
-103 IVNGKSYNFDSATK
+103 NGSGYNFSNAVR
-117 GDLLTIEKG
+117 GDLITVKAG
-126 LTFASYPDLTV
+126 TAFGKYPDIAV
-137 SEDINYIFTGSSWIK
+137 SADINYIFTGSSWIK
-152 GKELPTEA
+152 GTEVPTEA
-160 EALVLGDVSL
+160 EALVLGDVL
-170 TNGSQIEIA
+170 NVNGKSINIA
-179 NTQFTAADEKELTIN
+179 CTQFTNGDEVDILTAN
-194 GKEYIVL
+194 QS
-201 TGADGET
+201 TGATSDIYITTAAGAVVK
-208 YTPSHVRQMGKTR
+208 PSHVRQMTNTY
-221 KAFKLYFNNANAN
+221 KALKLYFMVNGADYTFANA
-234 GKKYSFASSAK
+234 AK
-245 GDLLTVKKG
+245 GDI
-254 LTITGNED
+254 LTIKEGFKI
-262 GAEYNIEVKA
+262 GGKYNIEVKA

-288 LPAEKTELT
+288 LP
-297 VSTLSLSSAQGK
+297 S
-309 KDALLYLTTGSDN
+309 
-322 TADLGD
+322 
-328 ANQSFCLNFVD
+328 
-339 LNFADGTKGDVWY
+339 
-352 ARICKNEVR
+352 EVEIA
-361 FFVHNKN
+361 FPA
-368 GSGNMNTSGLTR
+368 TI
-380 GDKFVVKTGFAYSAT
+380 SAT
-395 ATSEVKADKNYIY
+395 AWNSNTEIRIPTSFAIKNSADLKPTADTLALVKVVSGDTTYNATNIYEWNGCLSFYFNNTGYTGKTAKRGDILSVGAGFTVNHNGTTYVCADGIKYIFNGLFWVKG
-408 DGSAWIEGTELPAD
+408 DTLAQQTEL
-422 QELTIGDIDPFYVSG
+422 ELPDTLDVSYWS
-437 TQVEMG
+437 
-443 CEMFTGAD
+443 
-451 EAADLTVEN
+451 N
-460 GTNIVITD
+460 
-468 VDGNTYTP
+468 NTELRIP
-476 SNIRQVPSRKH
+476 SNIENKDVANLNPAADALALVKIVGANKEYKAAYIYGWAGSDGKGRLT
-487 FKLYFNGKGYSFDS
+487 FYFNNTGYTGKTP
-501 AKRGDKLVIGE
+501 AKGDKLVIGKNFIITSGGKE
-512 GFAIRGNY
+512 FVCTNGKT
-520 SYVVSSDITFIYT
+520 YV
-533 GTTWIKAETLPAEK
+533 
-547 SELKVGSI
+547 
-555 TAGVGVSGAYP
+555 
-566 KDALIYVN
+566 
-574 TDSTNAAD
+574 
-582 NGMNDVAEIR
+582 
-592 RFVRY
+592 
-597 TFNGTPAVIGNV
+597 FNGS
-609 WFARLYKGEARFF
+609 L
-622 VRQKTNGA
+622 
-630 ANMAVSD
+630 
-637 IAKGDKFTVKKGF
+637 
-650 SIGNAEVK
+650 
-658 ADVSYIF
+658 
-665 NGNVWVNA
+665 WVDE

-791 INAHTEY
+791 T
-798 LRYFEY
+798 
-804 DRDGVKLT
+804 
-812 VSGYI
+812 S
-817 IYGNKYE
+817 
-824 IDVKDTDGNWM
+824 
-835 VRDKVAY
+835 
-842 CKAGDKLT
+842 
-850 IKKGLPFLAGERLVE
+850 
-865 TIAYVYNGN
+865 
-874 VWVNAEDYIDYDKLT
+874 
-889 KNGIDTKEKELT
+889 
-901 LYKGDEFVLPELFY
+901 
-915 TYTTEVKV
+915 
-923 PETVDAD
+923 
-930 DVTIE
+930 
-935 NAPDMNT
+935 
-942 VNENGYRVTLK
+942 
-953 VGDFSVNITVKV
+953 
-965 LDTTELNVTNVGVD
+965 
-979 LNWNKIAVET
+979 
-989 DTANQKSDINAH
+989 AH

-1546 DLADYEITVRYTD
+1546 DLADYEVTVRYTD

-1572 IVEDIDTT
+1572 IVEDIDTS

>member
-39 TLASGGNIEFECSQ
+39 TSTSGSSVEIGCTQ
-53 FTGGDNVELITPNQT
+53 FTTGKDEDELNVNDLSNVTLT
-68 TGATTQIYVTSGENK
+68 TNGTTYN
-83 YYASH
+83 ASH
-88 VRQIVNA
+88 VRQILS
-95 RKRFSLFF
+95 RKAFKVYF
-103 IVNGKSYNFDSATK
+103 NGSGYNFSNAVR
-117 GDLLTIEKG
+117 GDLITVKAG
-126 LTFASYPDLTV
+126 TAFGKYPDIAV
-137 SEDINYIFTGSSWIK
+137 SADINYIFTGSSWIK
-152 GKELPTEA
+152 GTEVPTEA

-170 TNGSQIEIA
+170 TSDTQIEISS
-179 NTQFTAADEKELTIN
+179 TQFVGGDEAELTNNGVSNIVLTAAD
-194 GKEYIVL
+194 
-201 TGADGET
+201 GES
-208 YTPSHVRQMGKTR
+208 YTPSHVRQMTNAR
-221 KAFKLYFNNANAN
+221 KAFKLYFNNVNGS
-234 GKKYSFASSAK
+234 GKKYSFDSAAK
-245 GDLLTVKKG
+245 GDILTIKKG
-254 LTITGNED
+254 FKITGNSV
-262 GAEYNIEVKA
+262 GKSYNLEVKE

-280 SAWISGTE
+280 SGWISGSE
-288 LPAEKTELT
+288 LPAEAEEF
-297 VSTLSLSSAQGK
+297 V
-309 KDALLYLTTGSDN
+309 
-322 TADLGD
+322 LGD
-328 ANQSFCLNFVD
+328 VSVFYVAGTQIEIGCTMFSGKDEID
-339 LNFADGTKGDVWY
+339 LTIEN
-352 ARICKNEVR
+352 
-361 FFVHNKN
+361 
-368 GSGNMNTSGLTR
+368 
-380 GDKFVVKTGFAYSAT
+380 GDK
-395 ATSEVKADKNYIY
+395 
-408 DGSAWIEGTELPAD
+408 
-422 QELTIGDIDPFYVSG
+422 
-437 TQVEMG
+437 
-443 CEMFTGAD
+443 
-451 EAADLTVEN
+451 
-460 GTNIVITD
+460 IVITD
-468 VDGNTYTP
+468 IEGKTY
-476 SNIRQVPSRKH
+476 VPSHFRQITSRKA

-501 AKRGDKLVIGE
+501 AKRGDKLVVGE
-512 GFAIRGNY
+512 GFAVKGNY
-520 SYVVSSDITFIYT
+520 NYVVKSDITFIYT

-555 TAGVGVSGAYP
+555 TAGVGVSGAYA

-582 NGMNDVAEIR
+582 NGMNDVAELR

-738 ENGYRVTLK
+738 ENGYQVTLK

-759 LDTTELNVTNVGV
+759 LDTTELNVTDVAPDNS
-772 DLNWNKIAVETD
+772 WSKIAITTD
-784 TANQKSD
+784 SVNKAAVTTP
-791 INAHTEY
+791 INEY
-798 LRYFEY
+798 VKYFVYE
-804 DRDGVKLT
+804 RNGVQFT
-812 VSGYI
+812 VSDYI
-817 IYGNKYE
+817 IIQQKYLISVQVGKTSDNKPLYL
-824 IDVKDTDGNWM
+824 VKDEA
-835 VRDKVAY
+835 V
-842 CKAGDKLT
+842 
-850 IKKGLPFLAGERLVE
+850 
-865 TIAYVYNGN
+865 
-874 VWVNAEDYIDYDKLT
+874 
-889 KNGIDTKEKELT
+889 
-901 LYKGDEFVLPELFY
+901 
-915 TYTTEVKV
+915 
-923 PETVDAD
+923 
-930 DVTIE
+930 
-935 NAPDMNT
+935 
-942 VNENGYRVTLK
+942 K
-953 VGDFSVNITVKV
+953 VGD
-965 LDTTELNVTNVGVD
+965 LL
-979 LNWNKIAVET
+979 
-989 DTANQKSDINAH
+989 
-1001 TEYLRYFEYDR
+1001 
-1012 DGVKLTVSG
+1012 
-1021 YIIYGNKYE
+1021 
-1030 IDVKDTDGNWMVR
+1030 
-1043 DKVAYCKVGDKFT
+1043 T

-1392 WKGSLGENNYPAE
+1392 WKGSLGENNYPVE

-1572 IVEDIDTT
+1572 IVEDIDTS

>member
-39 TLASGGNIEFECSQ
+39 TSTSGSSVEIGCTQ
-53 FTGGDNVELITPNQT
+53 FTTGKDEDELNVNDLSNVTLT
-68 TGATTQIYVTSGENK
+68 TNGTTYN
-83 YYASH
+83 ASH
-88 VRQIVNA
+88 VRQILS
-95 RKRFSLFF
+95 RKAFKVYF
-103 IVNGKSYNFDSATK
+103 NGSGYNFSNAVR
-117 GDLLTIEKG
+117 GDLITVKAG
-126 LTFASYPDLTV
+126 TAFGKYPDIAV
-137 SEDINYIFTGSSWIK
+137 SADINYIFTGSSWIK
-152 GKELPTEA
+152 GTEVPTEA
-160 EALVLGDVSL
+160 EALVLGDVL
-170 TNGSQIEIA
+170 NVNGKSINIA
-179 NTQFTAADEKELTIN
+179 CTQFTNGDEVDILTAN
-194 GKEYIVL
+194 QS
-201 TGADGET
+201 TGATSDIYITTAAGAVVK
-208 YTPSHVRQMGKTR
+208 PSHVRQMTNTY
-221 KAFKLYFNNANAN
+221 KALKLYFMVNGADYTFANA
-234 GKKYSFASSAK
+234 AK
-245 GDLLTVKKG
+245 GDI
-254 LTITGNED
+254 LTIKEGFKI
-262 GAEYNIEVKA
+262 GGKYNIEVKA

-288 LPAEKTELT
+288 LP
-297 VSTLSLSSAQGK
+297 S
-309 KDALLYLTTGSDN
+309 
-322 TADLGD
+322 
-328 ANQSFCLNFVD
+328 
-339 LNFADGTKGDVWY
+339 
-352 ARICKNEVR
+352 EVEIA
-361 FFVHNKN
+361 FPA
-368 GSGNMNTSGLTR
+368 TI
-380 GDKFVVKTGFAYSAT
+380 SAT
-395 ATSEVKADKNYIY
+395 AWNSNTEIRIPTSFAIKNSADLKPTADTLALVKVVSGDTTYNATNIYEWNGCLSFYFNNTGYTGKTAKRGDILSVGAGFTVNHNGTTYVCADGIKYIFNGLFWVKG
-408 DGSAWIEGTELPAD
+408 DTLAQQTEL
-422 QELTIGDIDPFYVSG
+422 ELPDTLDVSYWLKD
-437 TQVEMG
+437 TE
-443 CEMFTGAD
+443 
-451 EAADLTVEN
+451 LR
-460 GTNIVITD
+460 I
-468 VDGNTYTP
+468 P
-476 SNIRQVPSRKH
+476 SNIENKDVTDLNPAADALALVKIVGANKEYKAAYIYGWAGSDGKGRLT
-487 FKLYFNGKGYSFDS
+487 FYFNNTGYTGKTP
-501 AKRGDKLVIGE
+501 AKGDKLVIGKNFIITSGGKE
-512 GFAIRGNY
+512 FVCTNGKT
-520 SYVVSSDITFIYT
+520 YV
-533 GTTWIKAETLPAEK
+533 
-547 SELKVGSI
+547 
-555 TAGVGVSGAYP
+555 
-566 KDALIYVN
+566 
-574 TDSTNAAD
+574 
-582 NGMNDVAEIR
+582 
-592 RFVRY
+592 
-597 TFNGTPAVIGNV
+597 FNGS
-609 WFARLYKGEARFF
+609 L
-622 VRQKTNGA
+622 
-630 ANMAVSD
+630 
-637 IAKGDKFTVKKGF
+637 
-650 SIGNAEVK
+650 
-658 ADVSYIF
+658 
-665 NGNVWVNA
+665 WVDE

-738 ENGYRVTLK
+738 ENGYQVTLK

-759 LDTTELNVTNVGV
+759 LDTTELNVTNVRV
-772 DLNWNKIAVETD
+772 DLDWNKIAVETD

-791 INAHTEY
+791 T
-798 LRYFEY
+798 
-804 DRDGVKLT
+804 
-812 VSGYI
+812 S
-817 IYGNKYE
+817 
-824 IDVKDTDGNWM
+824 
-835 VRDKVAY
+835 
-842 CKAGDKLT
+842 
-850 IKKGLPFLAGERLVE
+850 
-865 TIAYVYNGN
+865 
-874 VWVNAEDYIDYDKLT
+874 
-889 KNGIDTKEKELT
+889 
-901 LYKGDEFVLPELFY
+901 
-915 TYTTEVKV
+915 
-923 PETVDAD
+923 
-930 DVTIE
+930 
-935 NAPDMNT
+935 
-942 VNENGYRVTLK
+942 
-953 VGDFSVNITVKV
+953 
-965 LDTTELNVTNVGVD
+965 
-979 LNWNKIAVET
+979 
-989 DTANQKSDINAH
+989 AH

-1120 YASSDV
+1120 YASSDD

-1572 IVEDIDTT
+1572 IVEDIDTS

-1624 GLAFVTAGVI
+1624 GLVFVTAGVI
-1634 IVRKKSKKA
+1634 IVRKKGKKA